1 MKRLLA
7 ALLTLS
13 MMVSIVPF
21 SAFADSPGATIV
33 PNASATAQKDTSTPV
48 LDEDTVQAI
57 ISDPLL
63 QGRYAPEQSQQ
74 TQPTVDTSDVTM
86 EATDGFGKLLLNS
99 INEQNDVSS
108 DGNRIIGVS
117 VSDNTAAVEYVTTT
131 NADIVVSIYTDDS
144 AEEMVASGTIYAPA
158 MIENMGSSTVTVDI
172 SGTIPEYYTVKC
184 YLLDTAEHAPL
195 CKEYTDSSHTK
206 VLVDIKNATVDDFE
220 SDRVINLDDNNSTN
234 FAVVNPG
241 VTLISSDDV
250 PSNQN
255 LLIENDT
262 DNLNYTID
270 NATDDI
276 KNLHTGSIL
285 TYEYEDGKLL
295 IVRVKD
301 ISVNGDTVT
310 IHGDDSLTLEDV
322 FTALKVETDAGS
334 DELTYEASADDSV
347 QYLGTTSADFSD
359 FDVSL
364 DEENSYELNGN
375 FKVAHEFKILD
386 KSVEPPPEFSSD
398 HLDGKAS
405 LSGTVKISASE
416 EFKFYVGGGKTSVG
430 INLEI
435 GAAGTLTA
443 DGSAETF
450 VELASFGFSPVA
462 GVYVGFVP
470 RVVYKSSI
478 SGTVSFAIT
487 CPFGISYTK
496 EDGLQNTSS
505 KPTCK
510 LNASIE
516 GSIYI
521 GLDFKPT
528 VKILESVLN
537 ISLTTEAGATGT
549 VKMNITG
556 TELLDKEDSHHL
568 CKKCFS
574 LSIKGSI
581 NLNAEL
587 SLLKLPDLTFTL
599 TGVKLETPEKKA
611 YWAPD
616 YHEFGWD
623 DCPHNAYRVS
633 ARVITNDDITGSKI
647 ESYQDRKWVQIGE
660 VKEKCDGYSET
671 ILYLTPGSYR
681 LRVVVGDATYES
693 ADFTVDEDPLIE
705 TLIKTYVPDPEP
717 GVPTPSDPNYT
728 IENGKLTIN
737 NEKVMIDYSDA
748 SGTPWYGS
756 RDKITSILTQYS
768 VKTIS
773 NYAFADCSKVTE
785 IYIGDEITR
794 IGDYAFSGCSSLTK
808 VTFVGTMA
816 QWKALS
822 IGIGNDILDH
832 IPIVCSDGTI
842 SESASPDYTLI
853 DGVLTIFSQNVVNDY
868 KSAEEAP
875 WYSLRSH
882 INKIIIKDS
891 ITHIGSFAFSG
902 AAVKEI
908 VFEGNIVSFKNSA
921 IEYCYYMQTVSYNGK
936 ISDWKKINFQQDCF
950 DGSYSGVVVYCT
962 DDTILDQGNC
972 GADGDNLR
980 WLLTESK
987 KLVIWGNGEMADYIA
1002 TSEPSPW
1009 WSKDYTTVSLEG
1021 DISNIGSSAFYHTPI
1036 NSIVLP
1042 DSIINIGKSAFEGAP
1057 NLSFVQFPKKLK
1069 VIENH
1074 AFDSCG
1080 SIKTVQLPDGITT
1093 IDDSAFGDCSSLS
1106 EIELPDSI
1114 IELGIAAFAGTAL
1127 INAHLP
1133 SQITNIPNSTF
1144 YNCTK
1149 LQSITFPQNLRAIG
1163 EFAFYGCSLVDNVI
1177 IPDNVDTLYQSAF
1190 SNCKNLKTIH
1200 LPSNLKNISESL
1212 FSNCSSLQ
1220 KIILPESINS
1230 IDSYAFKECTLLEE
1244 IEIPSK
1250 VQYIGIQAFS
1260 GCKNLKTLKIPGSIT
1275 VIGRN
1280 AFENCTGL
1288 INVDINYGLWALG
1301 DYAFTG
1307 CKQLITVVIPHSVKS
1322 IGAETFSGC
1331 HALNAI
1337 TYTGTRAQW
1346 YKIKIDTDNTFLFSA
1361 TIHCFDGDILP
1372 TSTTADTSTLS
1383 SKENSIIP
1391 STDTVASGSNYVAS
1405 FTGLTPGV
1413 NYAVIVS
1420 KSSVNP
1426 LNPENLIYINQFKAN
1441 DSGAYQQSFRVKS
1454 GITDAD
1460 MTYVVAAGSYTFD
1473 DTPVTPGGGDSG
1485 SGGGGGDGG
1494 GAAVILGLGAAAA
1507 ITAGI
1512 VLTMPVDVQGR
1523 VELAD
1528 HAAVPGA
1535 KVSLLKNG
1543 NVVTQT
1549 TADESGHFSL
1559 KAKRGDYELT
1569 VVYTD
1574 ANGQFVQK
1582 TTRIKAPAKDF
1593 VVTF

>member
-57 ISDPLL
+57 ISDSLL

-158 MIENMGSSTVTVDI
+158 MIENTGSSTVTVDI

-528 VKILESVLN
+528 VKILENVLN

-647 ESYQDRKWVQIGE
+647 ESCQDRKWVQIGE

-681 LRVVVGDATYES
+681 LRVVVGDTTYES

-785 IYIGDEITR
+785 IYIGDEITK

-816 QWKALS
+816 QWKALT
-822 IGIGNDILDH
+822 IGIGNDILKKTN
-832 IPIVCSDGTI
+832 IICSDGTI
-842 SESASPDYTLI
+842 EGDSSGETDQPGDIIVASGKCGDNVYWTL
-853 DGVLTIFSQNVVNDY
+853 DKNGEL
-868 KSAEEAP
+868 
-875 WYSLRSH
+875 
-882 INKIIIKDS
+882 
-891 ITHIGSFAFSG
+891 
-902 AAVKEI
+902 
-908 VFEGNIVSFKNSA
+908 IVS
-921 IEYCYYMQTVSYNGK
+921 
-936 ISDWKKINFQQDCF
+936 
-950 DGSYSGVVVYCT
+950 
-962 DDTILDQGNC
+962 
-972 GADGDNLR
+972 
-980 WLLTESK
+980 
-987 KLVIWGNGEMADYIA
+987 GNGAMEDYS
-1002 TSEPSPW
+1002 TYSQSPW
-1009 WSKDYTTVSLEG
+1009 TAKYVKNVIVKNGITSIGAHAFHEG
-1021 DISNIGSSAFYHTPI
+1021 DIPNLPRYDIESIVIPKSVTNIGDAAISNNHNLKYVVFD
-1036 NSIVLP
+1036 N
-1042 DSIINIGKSAFEGAP
+1042 DSQLQNIGEW
-1057 NLSFVQFPKKLK
+1057 
-1069 VIENH
+1069 
-1074 AFDSCG
+1074 
-1080 SIKTVQLPDGITT
+1080 
-1093 IDDSAFGDCSSLS
+1093 
-1106 EIELPDSI
+1106 
-1114 IELGIAAFAGTAL
+1114 
-1127 INAHLP
+1127 
-1133 SQITNIPNSTF
+1133 
-1144 YNCTK
+1144 
-1149 LQSITFPQNLRAIG
+1149 
-1163 EFAFYGCSLVDNVI
+1163 
-1177 IPDNVDTLYQSAF
+1177 
-1190 SNCKNLKTIH
+1190 
-1200 LPSNLKNISESL
+1200 
-1212 FSNCSSLQ
+1212 
-1220 KIILPESINS
+1220 
-1230 IDSYAFKECTLLEE
+1230 
-1244 IEIPSK
+1244 
-1250 VQYIGIQAFS
+1250 AFS
-1260 GCKNLKTLKIPGSIT
+1260 GCSNLKSLAIPHNVST
-1275 VIGRN
+1275 IGRN
-1280 AFENCTGL
+1280 AFSQCESLVDVDLPKNIDKLNTGL
-1288 INVDINYGLWALG
+1288 FEKCTNLKSI
-1301 DYAFTG
+1301 
-1307 CKQLITVVIPHSVKS
+1307 QIPEGVKS
-1322 IGAETFSGC
+1322 IWSDVFMLCNQLKEIHIPGSLKSIVRSAFWGC
-1331 HALNAI
+1331 NSL
-1337 TYTGTRAQW
+1337 TEVYFGGTQEDWRKLQ
-1346 YKIKIDTDNTFLFSA
+1346 IGSEGNDSLTSA
-1361 TIHCFDGDILP
+1361 TIHCSDGDILP
-1372 TSTTADTSTLS
+1372 TATSNLS
-1383 SKENSIIP
+1383 SEENSIIP
-1391 STDTVASGSNYVAS
+1391 STDTTISGNNYVAS

-1420 KSSVNP
+1420 ESSVNP
-1426 LNPENLIYINQFKAN
+1426 LDPAELIYINQFKAN
-1441 DSGAYQQSFRVKS
+1441 DSGAYQQSFRTKS

-1485 SGGGGGDGG
+1485 SGGSSSGGSSGGGGGGG
-1494 GAAVILGLGAAAA
+1494 GAAVILGVGVAVA
-1507 ITAGI
+1507 ITAGVI
-1512 VLTMPVDVQGR
+1512 LTMPVDVQGC

-1535 KVSLLKNG
+1535 KVSLLQNG
-1543 NVVTQT
+1543 NVVAQT
-1549 TADESGHFSL
+1549 TADASGHFSL

-1582 TTRIKAPAKDF
+1582 TSRIKAPTKDF

>member
-21 SAFADSPGATIV
+21 SAFADSPGATIA
-33 PNASATAQKDTSTPV
+33 PNASATAQEDTSTPV

-63 QGRYAPEQSQQ
+63 QGQYAPEQSQQ
-74 TQPTVDTSDVTM
+74 AQPTVDTSDVTM

-99 INEQNDVSS
+99 INKQNDVSS

-131 NADIVVSIYTDDS
+131 DADIVVSIYTDDS

-158 MIENMGSSTVTVDI
+158 MIENTGSSTVTVDI

-206 VLVDIKNATVDDFE
+206 VLVDIKNATVNDFE

-276 KNLHTGSIL
+276 KDLHTGSIL

-301 ISVNGDTVT
+301 IFVNGDTVT

-334 DELTYEASADDSV
+334 DELTYEASADNSV

-398 HLDGKAS
+398 HLEGKAS

-705 TLIKTYVPDPEP
+705 TLIKTYVPDPDP

-808 VTFVGTMA
+808 VTFVGTMS

-921 IEYCYYMQTVSYNGK
+921 IEYCYYLQTVSYNGK

-950 DGSYSGVVVYCT
+950 DGSYNGRWSLIVVYCT
-962 DDTILDQGNC
+962 DDTILGQGNC

-987 KLVIWGNGEMADYIA
+987 KLVIWGNGKMANYISSS
-1002 TSEPSPW
+1002 TPSPW
-1009 WSKDYTTVSLEG
+1009 WSKDYTTVSFEG
-1021 DISNIGSSAFYHTPI
+1021 DIVSIGDSAFYYTPL
-1036 NSIVLP
+1036 NNIVLP
-1042 DSIINIGKSAFEGAP
+1042 DGIIDIGKGAFENA
-1057 NLSFVQFPKKLK
+1057 K
-1069 VIENH
+1069 E
-1074 AFDSCG
+1074 
-1080 SIKTVQLPDGITT
+1080 
-1093 IDDSAFGDCSSLS
+1093 LS
-1106 EIELPDSI
+1106 EI
-1114 IELGIAAFAGTAL
+1114 
-1127 INAHLP
+1127 
-1133 SQITNIPNSTF
+1133 QIPNSVNSMGAYVF
-1144 YNCTK
+1144 DGCD
-1149 LQSITFPQNLRAIG
+1149 SLREIIYDG
-1163 EFAFYGCSLVDNVI
+1163 TISQWNEIDIEFLNHI
-1177 IPDNVDTLYQSAF
+1177 IYQ
-1190 SNCKNLKTIH
+1190 C
-1200 LPSNLKNISESL
+1200 
-1212 FSNCSSLQ
+1212 
-1220 KIILPESINS
+1220 
-1230 IDSYAFKECTLLEE
+1230 
-1244 IEIPSK
+1244 
-1250 VQYIGIQAFS
+1250 
-1260 GCKNLKTLKIPGSIT
+1260 
-1275 VIGRN
+1275 
-1280 AFENCTGL
+1280 
-1288 INVDINYGLWALG
+1288 
-1301 DYAFTG
+1301 
-1307 CKQLITVVIPHSVKS
+1307 
-1322 IGAETFSGC
+1322 
-1331 HALNAI
+1331 
-1337 TYTGTRAQW
+1337 
-1346 YKIKIDTDNTFLFSA
+1346 
-1361 TIHCFDGDILP
+1361 TIHCSDGDILP
-1372 TSTTADTSTLS
+1372 TATSNLS
-1383 SKENSIIP
+1383 SEENSIIP
-1391 STDTVASGSNYVAS
+1391 STDTTISGNNYVAS

-1420 KSSVNP
+1420 ESSVNP
-1426 LNPENLIYINQFKAN
+1426 LDPAELIYINQFKAN
-1441 DSGAYQQSFRVKS
+1441 DSGAYQQSFRTKS

-1485 SGGGGGDGG
+1485 SGGSSGGGGGGG
-1494 GAAVILGLGAAAA
+1494 GAAVILGVGVAVA
-1507 ITAGI
+1507 ITAGVI
-1512 VLTMPVDVQGR
+1512 LTMPVDVQGR
-1523 VELAD
+1523 VELAN

-1574 ANGQFVQK
+1574 ANGQLVQK

-1593 VVTF
+1593 VVIF

>member
-21 SAFADSPGATIV
+21 SAFADSPGATIA
-33 PNASATAQKDTSTPV
+33 PNASATAQEDTSTPV

-63 QGRYAPEQSQQ
+63 QGQYAPEQSQQ
-74 TQPTVDTSDVTM
+74 AQPTVDTSDVTM

-99 INEQNDVSS
+99 INKQNDVSS

-131 NADIVVSIYTDDS
+131 DADIVVSIYTDDS

-158 MIENMGSSTVTVDI
+158 MIENTGSSTVTVDI

-206 VLVDIKNATVDDFE
+206 VLVDIKNATVNDFE

-276 KNLHTGSIL
+276 KDLHTGSIL

-301 ISVNGDTVT
+301 IFVNGDTVT

-334 DELTYEASADDSV
+334 DELTYEASADNSV

-398 HLDGKAS
+398 HLEGKAS

-705 TLIKTYVPDPEP
+705 TLIKTYVPDPDP

-808 VTFVGTMA
+808 VTFVGTMS

-921 IEYCYYMQTVSYNGK
+921 IEYCYYLQTVSYNGK

-950 DGSYSGVVVYCT
+950 DGSYNGRWSLIVVYCT
-962 DDTILDQGNC
+962 DDTILGQGNC

-987 KLVIWGNGEMADYIA
+987 KLVIWGNGKMANYISSS
-1002 TSEPSPW
+1002 TPSPW
-1009 WSKDYTTVSLEG
+1009 WSKDYTTVSFEG
-1021 DISNIGSSAFYHTPI
+1021 DIVSIGDSAFYYTPL
-1036 NSIVLP
+1036 NNIVLP
-1042 DSIINIGKSAFEGAP
+1042 DGIIDIGKGAFENA
-1057 NLSFVQFPKKLK
+1057 K
-1069 VIENH
+1069 E
-1074 AFDSCG
+1074 
-1080 SIKTVQLPDGITT
+1080 
-1093 IDDSAFGDCSSLS
+1093 LS
-1106 EIELPDSI
+1106 EI
-1114 IELGIAAFAGTAL
+1114 
-1127 INAHLP
+1127 
-1133 SQITNIPNSTF
+1133 QIPNSVNSMGAYVF
-1144 YNCTK
+1144 DGCD
-1149 LQSITFPQNLRAIG
+1149 SLREIIYDG
-1163 EFAFYGCSLVDNVI
+1163 TISQWNEIDIEFLNHI
-1177 IPDNVDTLYQSAF
+1177 IYQ
-1190 SNCKNLKTIH
+1190 C
-1200 LPSNLKNISESL
+1200 
-1212 FSNCSSLQ
+1212 
-1220 KIILPESINS
+1220 
-1230 IDSYAFKECTLLEE
+1230 
-1244 IEIPSK
+1244 
-1250 VQYIGIQAFS
+1250 
-1260 GCKNLKTLKIPGSIT
+1260 
-1275 VIGRN
+1275 
-1280 AFENCTGL
+1280 
-1288 INVDINYGLWALG
+1288 
-1301 DYAFTG
+1301 
-1307 CKQLITVVIPHSVKS
+1307 
-1322 IGAETFSGC
+1322 
-1331 HALNAI
+1331 
-1337 TYTGTRAQW
+1337 
-1346 YKIKIDTDNTFLFSA
+1346 
-1361 TIHCFDGDILP
+1361 TIHCSDGDILP
-1372 TSTTADTSTLS
+1372 TATSNLS
-1383 SKENSIIP
+1383 SEENSIIP
-1391 STDTVASGSNYVAS
+1391 STDTTISGNNYVAS

-1420 KSSVNP
+1420 ESSVNP
-1426 LNPENLIYINQFKAN
+1426 LDPAELIYINQFKAN
-1441 DSGAYQQSFRVKS
+1441 DSGAYQQSFRTKS

-1485 SGGGGGDGG
+1485 SGGSSGGGGGGG
-1494 GAAVILGLGAAAA
+1494 GAAVILGVGVAVA
-1507 ITAGI
+1507 ITAGVI
-1512 VLTMPVDVQGR
+1512 LTMPVDVQGR
-1523 VELAD
+1523 VELAN

-1574 ANGQFVQK
+1574 ANGQLVQK

>member
-21 SAFADSPGATIV
+21 SAFADSPGATIA
-33 PNASATAQKDTSTPV
+33 PNASATAQEDTSTPV

-63 QGRYAPEQSQQ
+63 QGQYAPEQSQQ
-74 TQPTVDTSDVTM
+74 AQPTVDTSDVTM

-99 INEQNDVSS
+99 INKQNDVSS

-131 NADIVVSIYTDDS
+131 DADIVVSIYTDDS

-158 MIENMGSSTVTVDI
+158 MIENTGSSTVTVDI

-206 VLVDIKNATVDDFE
+206 VLVDIKNATVNDFE

-276 KNLHTGSIL
+276 KDLHTGSIL

-301 ISVNGDTVT
+301 IFVNGDTVT

-334 DELTYEASADDSV
+334 DELTYEASADNSV

-398 HLDGKAS
+398 HLEGKAS

-647 ESYQDRKWVQIGE
+647 ESYQDRKWIQIGE

-705 TLIKTYVPDPEP
+705 TLIKTYVPDPDP

-808 VTFVGTMA
+808 VTFVGTMS

-921 IEYCYYMQTVSYNGK
+921 IEYCYYLQTVSYNGK

-950 DGSYSGVVVYCT
+950 DGSYNGRWSLIVVYCT
-962 DDTILDQGNC
+962 DDTILGQGNC

-987 KLVIWGNGEMADYIA
+987 KLVIWGNGKMANYISSS
-1002 TSEPSPW
+1002 TPSPW
-1009 WSKDYTTVSLEG
+1009 WSKDYTTVSFEG
-1021 DISNIGSSAFYHTPI
+1021 DIVSIGDSAFYYTPL
-1036 NSIVLP
+1036 NNIVLP
-1042 DSIINIGKSAFEGAP
+1042 DGIIDIGKGAFENA
-1057 NLSFVQFPKKLK
+1057 K
-1069 VIENH
+1069 E
-1074 AFDSCG
+1074 
-1080 SIKTVQLPDGITT
+1080 
-1093 IDDSAFGDCSSLS
+1093 LS
-1106 EIELPDSI
+1106 EI
-1114 IELGIAAFAGTAL
+1114 
-1127 INAHLP
+1127 
-1133 SQITNIPNSTF
+1133 QIPNSVNSMGAYVF
-1144 YNCTK
+1144 DGCD
-1149 LQSITFPQNLRAIG
+1149 SLREIIYDG
-1163 EFAFYGCSLVDNVI
+1163 TISQWNEIDIEFLNHI
-1177 IPDNVDTLYQSAF
+1177 IYQ
-1190 SNCKNLKTIH
+1190 C
-1200 LPSNLKNISESL
+1200 
-1212 FSNCSSLQ
+1212 
-1220 KIILPESINS
+1220 
-1230 IDSYAFKECTLLEE
+1230 
-1244 IEIPSK
+1244 
-1250 VQYIGIQAFS
+1250 
-1260 GCKNLKTLKIPGSIT
+1260 
-1275 VIGRN
+1275 
-1280 AFENCTGL
+1280 
-1288 INVDINYGLWALG
+1288 
-1301 DYAFTG
+1301 
-1307 CKQLITVVIPHSVKS
+1307 
-1322 IGAETFSGC
+1322 
-1331 HALNAI
+1331 
-1337 TYTGTRAQW
+1337 
-1346 YKIKIDTDNTFLFSA
+1346 
-1361 TIHCFDGDILP
+1361 TIHCSDGDILP
-1372 TSTTADTSTLS
+1372 TATSNLS
-1383 SKENSIIP
+1383 SEENSIIP
-1391 STDTVASGSNYVAS
+1391 STDTTISGNNYVAS

-1420 KSSVNP
+1420 ESSVNP
-1426 LNPENLIYINQFKAN
+1426 LDPAELININQFKAN
-1441 DSGAYQQSFRVKS
+1441 DSGAYQQSFRTKS

-1485 SGGGGGDGG
+1485 SGGSSSGGSSGGGGGGG
-1494 GAAVILGLGAAAA
+1494 GAAVILGVGVAVA
-1507 ITAGI
+1507 ITAGVI
-1512 VLTMPVDVQGR
+1512 LTMPVEVQGR
-1523 VELAD
+1523 VELAN

-1574 ANGQFVQK
+1574 ANGQLVQK

>member
-21 SAFADSPGATIV
+21 SAFADSPGATIA
-33 PNASATAQKDTSTPV
+33 PNASATAQEDTSTPV

-63 QGRYAPEQSQQ
+63 QGQYAPEQSQQ
-74 TQPTVDTSDVTM
+74 AQPTVDTSDVTM

-99 INEQNDVSS
+99 INKQNDVSS

-131 NADIVVSIYTDDS
+131 DADIVVSIYTDDS

-158 MIENMGSSTVTVDI
+158 MIENTGSSTVTVDI

-206 VLVDIKNATVDDFE
+206 VLVDIKNATVNDFE

-276 KNLHTGSIL
+276 KDLHTGSIL

-301 ISVNGDTVT
+301 IFVNGDTVT

-334 DELTYEASADDSV
+334 DELTYEASADNSV

-398 HLDGKAS
+398 HLEGKAS

-705 TLIKTYVPDPEP
+705 TLIKTYVPDPDP

-728 IENGKLTIN
+728 IESGKLTIN

-808 VTFVGTMA
+808 VTFVGTMS

-921 IEYCYYMQTVSYNGK
+921 IEYCYYLQTVSYNGK

-950 DGSYSGVVVYCT
+950 DGSYNGRWSLIVVYCT
-962 DDTILDQGNC
+962 DDTILGQGNC

-987 KLVIWGNGEMADYIA
+987 KLVIWGNGKMANYISSS
-1002 TSEPSPW
+1002 TPSPW
-1009 WSKDYTTVSLEG
+1009 WSKDYTTVSFEG
-1021 DISNIGSSAFYHTPI
+1021 DIVSIGDSAFYYTPL
-1036 NSIVLP
+1036 NNIVLP
-1042 DSIINIGKSAFEGAP
+1042 DGIIDIGKGAFENA
-1057 NLSFVQFPKKLK
+1057 K
-1069 VIENH
+1069 E
-1074 AFDSCG
+1074 
-1080 SIKTVQLPDGITT
+1080 
-1093 IDDSAFGDCSSLS
+1093 LS
-1106 EIELPDSI
+1106 EI
-1114 IELGIAAFAGTAL
+1114 
-1127 INAHLP
+1127 
-1133 SQITNIPNSTF
+1133 QIPNSVNSMGAYVF
-1144 YNCTK
+1144 DGCD
-1149 LQSITFPQNLRAIG
+1149 SLREIIYDG
-1163 EFAFYGCSLVDNVI
+1163 TISQWNEIDIEFLNHI
-1177 IPDNVDTLYQSAF
+1177 IYQ
-1190 SNCKNLKTIH
+1190 C
-1200 LPSNLKNISESL
+1200 
-1212 FSNCSSLQ
+1212 
-1220 KIILPESINS
+1220 
-1230 IDSYAFKECTLLEE
+1230 
-1244 IEIPSK
+1244 
-1250 VQYIGIQAFS
+1250 
-1260 GCKNLKTLKIPGSIT
+1260 
-1275 VIGRN
+1275 
-1280 AFENCTGL
+1280 
-1288 INVDINYGLWALG
+1288 
-1301 DYAFTG
+1301 
-1307 CKQLITVVIPHSVKS
+1307 
-1322 IGAETFSGC
+1322 
-1331 HALNAI
+1331 
-1337 TYTGTRAQW
+1337 
-1346 YKIKIDTDNTFLFSA
+1346 
-1361 TIHCFDGDILP
+1361 TIHCSDGDILP
-1372 TSTTADTSTLS
+1372 TATSNLS
-1383 SKENSIIP
+1383 SEENSIIP
-1391 STDTVASGSNYVAS
+1391 STDTTISGNNYVAS

-1420 KSSVNP
+1420 ESSVNP
-1426 LNPENLIYINQFKAN
+1426 LDPAELIYINQFKAN
-1441 DSGAYQQSFRVKS
+1441 DSGAYQQSFRTKS

-1485 SGGGGGDGG
+1485 SGGSSGGGGGGG
-1494 GAAVILGLGAAAA
+1494 GAAVILGVGVAVA
-1507 ITAGI
+1507 ITAGVI
-1512 VLTMPVDVQGR
+1512 LTMPVDVQGR
-1523 VELAD
+1523 VELAN

-1574 ANGQFVQK
+1574 ANGQLVQK

>member
-21 SAFADSPGATIV
+21 SAFADSPGATIA
-33 PNASATAQKDTSTPV
+33 PNASATAQEDTSTPV

-63 QGRYAPEQSQQ
+63 QGQYAPEQSQQ
-74 TQPTVDTSDVTM
+74 AQPTVDTSDVTM

-99 INEQNDVSS
+99 INKQNDVSS

-131 NADIVVSIYTDDS
+131 DADIVVSIYTDDS

-158 MIENMGSSTVTVDI
+158 MIENTGSSTVTVDI

-206 VLVDIKNATVDDFE
+206 VLVDIKNATVNDFE

-276 KNLHTGSIL
+276 KDLHTGSIL

-301 ISVNGDTVT
+301 IFVNGDTVT

-334 DELTYEASADDSV
+334 DELTYEASADNSV

-398 HLDGKAS
+398 HLEGKAS

-647 ESYQDRKWVQIGE
+647 ESYQDRKWIQIGE

-705 TLIKTYVPDPEP
+705 TLIKTYVPDPDP

-808 VTFVGTMA
+808 VTFVGTMS

-921 IEYCYYMQTVSYNGK
+921 IEYCYYLQTVSYNGK

-950 DGSYSGVVVYCT
+950 DGSYNGRWSLIVVYCT
-962 DDTILDQGNC
+962 DDTILGQGNC

-987 KLVIWGNGEMADYIA
+987 KLVIWGNGKMANYISSS
-1002 TSEPSPW
+1002 TPSPW
-1009 WSKDYTTVSLEG
+1009 WSKDYTTVSFEG
-1021 DISNIGSSAFYHTPI
+1021 DIVSIGDSAFYYTPL
-1036 NSIVLP
+1036 NNIVLP
-1042 DSIINIGKSAFEGAP
+1042 DGIIDIGKGAFENA
-1057 NLSFVQFPKKLK
+1057 K
-1069 VIENH
+1069 E
-1074 AFDSCG
+1074 
-1080 SIKTVQLPDGITT
+1080 
-1093 IDDSAFGDCSSLS
+1093 LS
-1106 EIELPDSI
+1106 EI
-1114 IELGIAAFAGTAL
+1114 
-1127 INAHLP
+1127 
-1133 SQITNIPNSTF
+1133 QIPNSVNSMGAYVF
-1144 YNCTK
+1144 DGCD
-1149 LQSITFPQNLRAIG
+1149 SLREIIYDG
-1163 EFAFYGCSLVDNVI
+1163 TISQWNEIDIEFLNHI
-1177 IPDNVDTLYQSAF
+1177 IYQ
-1190 SNCKNLKTIH
+1190 C
-1200 LPSNLKNISESL
+1200 
-1212 FSNCSSLQ
+1212 
-1220 KIILPESINS
+1220 
-1230 IDSYAFKECTLLEE
+1230 
-1244 IEIPSK
+1244 
-1250 VQYIGIQAFS
+1250 
-1260 GCKNLKTLKIPGSIT
+1260 
-1275 VIGRN
+1275 
-1280 AFENCTGL
+1280 
-1288 INVDINYGLWALG
+1288 
-1301 DYAFTG
+1301 
-1307 CKQLITVVIPHSVKS
+1307 
-1322 IGAETFSGC
+1322 
-1331 HALNAI
+1331 
-1337 TYTGTRAQW
+1337 
-1346 YKIKIDTDNTFLFSA
+1346 
-1361 TIHCFDGDILP
+1361 TIHCSDGDILP
-1372 TSTTADTSTLS
+1372 TATSNLS
-1383 SKENSIIP
+1383 SEENSIIP
-1391 STDTVASGSNYVAS
+1391 STDTTISGNNYVAS

-1420 KSSVNP
+1420 ESSVNP
-1426 LNPENLIYINQFKAN
+1426 LDPAELININQFKAN
-1441 DSGAYQQSFRVKS
+1441 DSGAYQQSFRTKS

-1485 SGGGGGDGG
+1485 SGGSSSGGSSGGGGGGG
-1494 GAAVILGLGAAAA
+1494 GAAVILGVGVAVA
-1507 ITAGI
+1507 ITAGVI
-1512 VLTMPVDVQGR
+1512 LTMPVDVQGR
-1523 VELAD
+1523 VELAN

-1574 ANGQFVQK
+1574 ANGQLVQK

>member
-21 SAFADSPGATIV
+21 SAFADSPGATIA
-33 PNASATAQKDTSTPV
+33 PNASATAQEDTSTPV

-63 QGRYAPEQSQQ
+63 QGQYAPEQSQQ
-74 TQPTVDTSDVTM
+74 AQPTVDTSDVTM

-99 INEQNDVSS
+99 INKQNDVSS

-131 NADIVVSIYTDDS
+131 DADIVVSIYTDDS

-158 MIENMGSSTVTVDI
+158 MIENTGSSTVTVDI

-206 VLVDIKNATVDDFE
+206 VLVDIKNATVNDFE

-276 KNLHTGSIL
+276 KDLHTGSIL

-301 ISVNGDTVT
+301 IFVNGDTVT

-334 DELTYEASADDSV
+334 DELTYEASADNSV

-398 HLDGKAS
+398 HLEGKAS

-705 TLIKTYVPDPEP
+705 TLIKTYVPDPDP

-808 VTFVGTMA
+808 VTFVGTMS

-875 WYSLRSH
+875 WYSFRSH

-921 IEYCYYMQTVSYNGK
+921 IEYCYYLQTVSYNGK

-950 DGSYSGVVVYCT
+950 DGSYNGRWSLIVVYCT
-962 DDTILDQGNC
+962 DDTILGQGNC

-987 KLVIWGNGEMADYIA
+987 KLVIWGNGKMANYISSS
-1002 TSEPSPW
+1002 TPSPW
-1009 WSKDYTTVSLEG
+1009 WSKDYTTVSFEG
-1021 DISNIGSSAFYHTPI
+1021 DIVSIGDSAFYYTPL
-1036 NSIVLP
+1036 NNIVLP
-1042 DSIINIGKSAFEGAP
+1042 DGIIDIGKGAFENA
-1057 NLSFVQFPKKLK
+1057 K
-1069 VIENH
+1069 E
-1074 AFDSCG
+1074 
-1080 SIKTVQLPDGITT
+1080 
-1093 IDDSAFGDCSSLS
+1093 LS
-1106 EIELPDSI
+1106 EI
-1114 IELGIAAFAGTAL
+1114 
-1127 INAHLP
+1127 
-1133 SQITNIPNSTF
+1133 QIPNSVNSMGAYVF
-1144 YNCTK
+1144 DGCD
-1149 LQSITFPQNLRAIG
+1149 SLREIIYDG
-1163 EFAFYGCSLVDNVI
+1163 TISQWNEIDIEFLNHI
-1177 IPDNVDTLYQSAF
+1177 IYQ
-1190 SNCKNLKTIH
+1190 C
-1200 LPSNLKNISESL
+1200 
-1212 FSNCSSLQ
+1212 
-1220 KIILPESINS
+1220 
-1230 IDSYAFKECTLLEE
+1230 
-1244 IEIPSK
+1244 
-1250 VQYIGIQAFS
+1250 
-1260 GCKNLKTLKIPGSIT
+1260 
-1275 VIGRN
+1275 
-1280 AFENCTGL
+1280 
-1288 INVDINYGLWALG
+1288 
-1301 DYAFTG
+1301 
-1307 CKQLITVVIPHSVKS
+1307 
-1322 IGAETFSGC
+1322 
-1331 HALNAI
+1331 
-1337 TYTGTRAQW
+1337 
-1346 YKIKIDTDNTFLFSA
+1346 
-1361 TIHCFDGDILP
+1361 TIHCSDGDILP
-1372 TSTTADTSTLS
+1372 TATSNLS
-1383 SKENSIIP
+1383 SEENSIIS
-1391 STDTVASGSNYVAS
+1391 STDTTISGNNYVAS

-1420 KSSVNP
+1420 ESSVNP
-1426 LNPENLIYINQFKAN
+1426 LDPAELIYINQFKAN
-1441 DSGAYQQSFRVKS
+1441 DSGAYQQSFRTKS

-1485 SGGGGGDGG
+1485 SGGSSGGGGGGG
-1494 GAAVILGLGAAAA
+1494 GAAVILGVGVAVA
-1507 ITAGI
+1507 ITAGVI
-1512 VLTMPVDVQGR
+1512 LTMPVDVQGR
-1523 VELAD
+1523 VELAN

-1574 ANGQFVQK
+1574 ANGQLVQK

>member
-21 SAFADSPGATIV
+21 SAFADSPGATIA
-33 PNASATAQKDTSTPV
+33 PNASATAQEDTSTPV

-63 QGRYAPEQSQQ
+63 QGQYAPEQSQQ
-74 TQPTVDTSDVTM
+74 AQPTVDTSDVTM

-99 INEQNDVSS
+99 INKQNDVSS

-131 NADIVVSIYTDDS
+131 DADIVVSIYTDDS

-158 MIENMGSSTVTVDI
+158 MIENTGSSTVTVDI

-206 VLVDIKNATVDDFE
+206 VLVDIKNATVNDFE

-276 KNLHTGSIL
+276 KDLHTGSIL

-301 ISVNGDTVT
+301 IFVNGDTVT

-334 DELTYEASADDSV
+334 DELTYEASADNSV

-398 HLDGKAS
+398 HLEGKAS

-705 TLIKTYVPDPEP
+705 TLIKTYVPDPDP

-808 VTFVGTMA
+808 VTFVGTMS

-921 IEYCYYMQTVSYNGK
+921 IEYCYYLQTVSYNGK

-950 DGSYSGVVVYCT
+950 DGSYNGRWSLIVVYCT
-962 DDTILDQGNC
+962 DDTILGQGNC

-987 KLVIWGNGEMADYIA
+987 KLVIWGNGKMANYISSS
-1002 TSEPSPW
+1002 TPSPW
-1009 WSKDYTTVSLEG
+1009 WSKDYTTVSFEG
-1021 DISNIGSSAFYHTPI
+1021 DIVSIGDSAFYYTPL
-1036 NSIVLP
+1036 NNIVLP
-1042 DSIINIGKSAFEGAP
+1042 DGIIDIGKGAFENA
-1057 NLSFVQFPKKLK
+1057 K
-1069 VIENH
+1069 E
-1074 AFDSCG
+1074 
-1080 SIKTVQLPDGITT
+1080 
-1093 IDDSAFGDCSSLS
+1093 LS
-1106 EIELPDSI
+1106 EI
-1114 IELGIAAFAGTAL
+1114 
-1127 INAHLP
+1127 
-1133 SQITNIPNSTF
+1133 QIPNSVNSMGAYVF
-1144 YNCTK
+1144 DGCD
-1149 LQSITFPQNLRAIG
+1149 SLREIIYDG
-1163 EFAFYGCSLVDNVI
+1163 TISQWNEIDIEFLNHI
-1177 IPDNVDTLYQSAF
+1177 IYQ
-1190 SNCKNLKTIH
+1190 C
-1200 LPSNLKNISESL
+1200 
-1212 FSNCSSLQ
+1212 
-1220 KIILPESINS
+1220 
-1230 IDSYAFKECTLLEE
+1230 
-1244 IEIPSK
+1244 
-1250 VQYIGIQAFS
+1250 
-1260 GCKNLKTLKIPGSIT
+1260 
-1275 VIGRN
+1275 
-1280 AFENCTGL
+1280 
-1288 INVDINYGLWALG
+1288 
-1301 DYAFTG
+1301 
-1307 CKQLITVVIPHSVKS
+1307 
-1322 IGAETFSGC
+1322 
-1331 HALNAI
+1331 
-1337 TYTGTRAQW
+1337 
-1346 YKIKIDTDNTFLFSA
+1346 
-1361 TIHCFDGDILP
+1361 TIHCSDGDILP
-1372 TSTTADTSTLS
+1372 TATSNLS
-1383 SKENSIIP
+1383 SEENSIIP
-1391 STDTVASGSNYVAS
+1391 STDTTISGNNYVAS

-1420 KSSVNP
+1420 ESSVNP
-1426 LNPENLIYINQFKAN
+1426 LDPAELIYINQFKAN
-1441 DSGAYQQSFRVKS
+1441 DSGAYQQSFRTKS

-1485 SGGGGGDGG
+1485 SGGSSGGGGGGG
-1494 GAAVILGLGAAAA
+1494 GAAVILGVGVAVA
-1507 ITAGI
+1507 IHSRRY
-1512 VLTMPVDVQGR
+1512 P
-1523 VELAD
+1523 D
-1528 HAAVPGA
+1528 HAC
-1535 KVSLLKNG
+1535 
-1543 NVVTQT
+1543 
-1549 TADESGHFSL
+1549 
-1559 KAKRGDYELT
+1559 
-1569 VVYTD
+1569 
-1574 ANGQFVQK
+1574 
-1582 TTRIKAPAKDF
+1582 
-1593 VVTF
+1593 

>member
-21 SAFADSPGATIV
+21 SAFADSPGATIA
-33 PNASATAQKDTSTPV
+33 PNASATAQEDTSTPV

-63 QGRYAPEQSQQ
+63 QGQYAPEQSQQ
-74 TQPTVDTSDVTM
+74 AQPTVDTSDVTM

-99 INEQNDVSS
+99 INKQNDVSS

-131 NADIVVSIYTDDS
+131 DADIVVSIYTDDS

-158 MIENMGSSTVTVDI
+158 MIENTGSSTVTVDI

-206 VLVDIKNATVDDFE
+206 VLVDIKNATVNDFE

-276 KNLHTGSIL
+276 KDLHTGSIL

-301 ISVNGDTVT
+301 IFVNGDTVT

-334 DELTYEASADDSV
+334 DELTYEASADNSV

-398 HLDGKAS
+398 HLEGKAS

-647 ESYQDRKWVQIGE
+647 ESYQDRKWIQIGE
-660 VKEKCDGYSET
+660 VKEKCDSYSET

-681 LRVVVGDATYES
+681 LRVVVGDATYDS

-705 TLIKTYVPDPEP
+705 TLIKTYVPDPDP

-808 VTFVGTMA
+808 VTFVGTMS

-921 IEYCYYMQTVSYNGK
+921 IEYCYYLQTVSYNGK

-950 DGSYSGVVVYCT
+950 DGSYNGRWSLIVVYCT
-962 DDTILDQGNC
+962 DDTILGQGNC

-987 KLVIWGNGEMADYIA
+987 KLVIWGNGKMANYISSS
-1002 TSEPSPW
+1002 TPSPW
-1009 WSKDYTTVSLEG
+1009 WSKDYTTVSFEG
-1021 DISNIGSSAFYHTPI
+1021 DIVSIGDSAFYYTPL
-1036 NSIVLP
+1036 NNIVLP
-1042 DSIINIGKSAFEGAP
+1042 DGIIDIGKGAFENA
-1057 NLSFVQFPKKLK
+1057 K
-1069 VIENH
+1069 E
-1074 AFDSCG
+1074 
-1080 SIKTVQLPDGITT
+1080 
-1093 IDDSAFGDCSSLS
+1093 LS
-1106 EIELPDSI
+1106 EI
-1114 IELGIAAFAGTAL
+1114 
-1127 INAHLP
+1127 
-1133 SQITNIPNSTF
+1133 QIPNSVNSMGAYVF
-1144 YNCTK
+1144 DGCD
-1149 LQSITFPQNLRAIG
+1149 SLREIIYDG
-1163 EFAFYGCSLVDNVI
+1163 TISQWNEIDIEFLNHI
-1177 IPDNVDTLYQSAF
+1177 IYQ
-1190 SNCKNLKTIH
+1190 C
-1200 LPSNLKNISESL
+1200 
-1212 FSNCSSLQ
+1212 
-1220 KIILPESINS
+1220 
-1230 IDSYAFKECTLLEE
+1230 
-1244 IEIPSK
+1244 
-1250 VQYIGIQAFS
+1250 
-1260 GCKNLKTLKIPGSIT
+1260 
-1275 VIGRN
+1275 
-1280 AFENCTGL
+1280 
-1288 INVDINYGLWALG
+1288 
-1301 DYAFTG
+1301 
-1307 CKQLITVVIPHSVKS
+1307 
-1322 IGAETFSGC
+1322 
-1331 HALNAI
+1331 
-1337 TYTGTRAQW
+1337 
-1346 YKIKIDTDNTFLFSA
+1346 
-1361 TIHCFDGDILP
+1361 TIHCSDGDILP
-1372 TSTTADTSTLS
+1372 TATSNLS
-1383 SKENSIIP
+1383 SEENSIIP
-1391 STDTVASGSNYVAS
+1391 STDTTISGNNYVAS

-1420 KSSVNP
+1420 ESSVNP
-1426 LNPENLIYINQFKAN
+1426 LDPAELININQFKAN
-1441 DSGAYQQSFRVKS
+1441 DSGAYQQSFRTKS

-1485 SGGGGGDGG
+1485 SGGSSSGGSSGGGGGGG
-1494 GAAVILGLGAAAA
+1494 GAAVILGVGVAVA
-1507 ITAGI
+1507 ITAGVI
-1512 VLTMPVDVQGR
+1512 LTMPVDVQGR
-1523 VELAD
+1523 VELAN

-1574 ANGQFVQK
+1574 ANGQLVQK

>member
-57 ISDPLL
+57 ISDSLL

-158 MIENMGSSTVTVDI
+158 MIENTGSSTVTVDI

-270 NATDDI
+270 SATDDI

-528 VKILESVLN
+528 VKILENVLN

-647 ESYQDRKWVQIGE
+647 ESCQDRKWVQIGE

-681 LRVVVGDATYES
+681 LRVVVGDTTYES

-756 RDKITSILTQYS
+756 RDKINSILTQYS

-785 IYIGDEITR
+785 IYIGDEIIK

-816 QWKALS
+816 QWKALT
-822 IGIGNDILDH
+822 IGIGNDILKKTN
-832 IPIVCSDGTI
+832 IICSDGTI
-842 SESASPDYTLI
+842 EGDSSGETDQPGDIIVASGKCGDNVYWTL
-853 DGVLTIFSQNVVNDY
+853 DKNGEL
-868 KSAEEAP
+868 
-875 WYSLRSH
+875 
-882 INKIIIKDS
+882 
-891 ITHIGSFAFSG
+891 
-902 AAVKEI
+902 
-908 VFEGNIVSFKNSA
+908 IVS
-921 IEYCYYMQTVSYNGK
+921 
-936 ISDWKKINFQQDCF
+936 
-950 DGSYSGVVVYCT
+950 
-962 DDTILDQGNC
+962 
-972 GADGDNLR
+972 
-980 WLLTESK
+980 
-987 KLVIWGNGEMADYIA
+987 GNGAMEDYS
-1002 TSEPSPW
+1002 TYSQSPW
-1009 WSKDYTTVSLEG
+1009 TAKYVKNVIVKNGITSIGAHAFHEG
-1021 DISNIGSSAFYHTPI
+1021 DIPNLPRYDIESIVIPKSVTNIGDAAISNNHNLKYVVFD
-1036 NSIVLP
+1036 N
-1042 DSIINIGKSAFEGAP
+1042 DSQLQNIGEW
-1057 NLSFVQFPKKLK
+1057 
-1069 VIENH
+1069 
-1074 AFDSCG
+1074 
-1080 SIKTVQLPDGITT
+1080 
-1093 IDDSAFGDCSSLS
+1093 
-1106 EIELPDSI
+1106 
-1114 IELGIAAFAGTAL
+1114 
-1127 INAHLP
+1127 
-1133 SQITNIPNSTF
+1133 
-1144 YNCTK
+1144 
-1149 LQSITFPQNLRAIG
+1149 
-1163 EFAFYGCSLVDNVI
+1163 
-1177 IPDNVDTLYQSAF
+1177 
-1190 SNCKNLKTIH
+1190 
-1200 LPSNLKNISESL
+1200 
-1212 FSNCSSLQ
+1212 
-1220 KIILPESINS
+1220 
-1230 IDSYAFKECTLLEE
+1230 
-1244 IEIPSK
+1244 
-1250 VQYIGIQAFS
+1250 AFS
-1260 GCKNLKTLKIPGSIT
+1260 GCSNLKSLAIPHNVST
-1275 VIGRN
+1275 IGRN
-1280 AFENCTGL
+1280 AFSQCESLVDVDLPKNIDKLNTGL
-1288 INVDINYGLWALG
+1288 FEKCTNLKSI
-1301 DYAFTG
+1301 
-1307 CKQLITVVIPHSVKS
+1307 QIPEGVKS
-1322 IGAETFSGC
+1322 IWSDVFMLCNQLKEIHIPGSLKSIVRSAFWGC
-1331 HALNAI
+1331 NSL
-1337 TYTGTRAQW
+1337 TEVYFGGTQEDWRKLQ
-1346 YKIKIDTDNTFLFSA
+1346 IGSEGNDSLTSA
-1361 TIHCFDGDILP
+1361 TIHCSDGDILP
-1372 TSTTADTSTLS
+1372 TATSNLS
-1383 SKENSIIP
+1383 SEENSIIP
-1391 STDTVASGSNYVAS
+1391 STDTTISGNNYVAS

-1420 KSSVNP
+1420 ESSVNP
-1426 LNPENLIYINQFKAN
+1426 LDPAELIYINQFKAN
-1441 DSGAYQQSFRVKS
+1441 DSGAYQQSFRTKS

-1473 DTPVTPGGGDSG
+1473 DTPVTPGSGDSG
-1485 SGGGGGDGG
+1485 SGGSSSGGSSGGGGGGG
-1494 GAAVILGLGAAAA
+1494 GAAVILGVGVAVA
-1507 ITAGI
+1507 ITAGVI
-1512 VLTMPVDVQGR
+1512 LTMPVDVQGR

-1528 HAAVPGA
+1528 YAAVPGA
-1535 KVSLLKNG
+1535 KVSLLKSG
-1543 NVVTQT
+1543 KVVTQT
-1549 TADESGHFSL
+1549 TADASGHFSL

-1582 TTRIKAPAKDF
+1582 TSRIKAPTKDF

>member
-21 SAFADSPGATIV
+21 SAFADSPGATIA
-33 PNASATAQKDTSTPV
+33 PNASATAQEDTSTPV

-63 QGRYAPEQSQQ
+63 QGQYAPEQSQQ
-74 TQPTVDTSDVTM
+74 AQPTVDTSDVTM

-99 INEQNDVSS
+99 INKQNDVSS

-131 NADIVVSIYTDDS
+131 DADIVVSIYTDDS

-158 MIENMGSSTVTVDI
+158 MIENTGSSTVTVDI

-206 VLVDIKNATVDDFE
+206 VLVDIKNATVNDFE

-276 KNLHTGSIL
+276 KDLHTGSIL

-301 ISVNGDTVT
+301 IFVNGDTVT

-334 DELTYEASADDSV
+334 DELTYEASADNSV

-398 HLDGKAS
+398 HLEGKAS

-705 TLIKTYVPDPEP
+705 TLIKTYVPDPDP

-808 VTFVGTMA
+808 VTFVGTMS

-921 IEYCYYMQTVSYNGK
+921 IEYCYYLQTVSYNGK

-950 DGSYSGVVVYCT
+950 DGSYNGRWSLIVVYCT
-962 DDTILDQGNC
+962 DDTILGQGNC

-987 KLVIWGNGEMADYIA
+987 KLVIWGNGKMANYISSS
-1002 TSEPSPW
+1002 TPSPW
-1009 WSKDYTTVSLEG
+1009 WSKDYTTVSFEG
-1021 DISNIGSSAFYHTPI
+1021 DIVSIGDSAFYYTPL
-1036 NSIVLP
+1036 NNIVLP
-1042 DSIINIGKSAFEGAP
+1042 DGIIDIGKGAFENA
-1057 NLSFVQFPKKLK
+1057 K
-1069 VIENH
+1069 E
-1074 AFDSCG
+1074 
-1080 SIKTVQLPDGITT
+1080 
-1093 IDDSAFGDCSSLS
+1093 LS
-1106 EIELPDSI
+1106 EI
-1114 IELGIAAFAGTAL
+1114 
-1127 INAHLP
+1127 
-1133 SQITNIPNSTF
+1133 QIPNSVNSMGAYVF
-1144 YNCTK
+1144 DGCD
-1149 LQSITFPQNLRAIG
+1149 SLREIIYDG
-1163 EFAFYGCSLVDNVI
+1163 TISQWNEIDIEFLNHI
-1177 IPDNVDTLYQSAF
+1177 IYQ
-1190 SNCKNLKTIH
+1190 C
-1200 LPSNLKNISESL
+1200 
-1212 FSNCSSLQ
+1212 
-1220 KIILPESINS
+1220 
-1230 IDSYAFKECTLLEE
+1230 
-1244 IEIPSK
+1244 
-1250 VQYIGIQAFS
+1250 
-1260 GCKNLKTLKIPGSIT
+1260 
-1275 VIGRN
+1275 
-1280 AFENCTGL
+1280 
-1288 INVDINYGLWALG
+1288 
-1301 DYAFTG
+1301 
-1307 CKQLITVVIPHSVKS
+1307 
-1322 IGAETFSGC
+1322 
-1331 HALNAI
+1331 
-1337 TYTGTRAQW
+1337 
-1346 YKIKIDTDNTFLFSA
+1346 
-1361 TIHCFDGDILP
+1361 TIHCSDGDILP
-1372 TSTTADTSTLS
+1372 TATSNLS
-1383 SKENSIIP
+1383 SEENSIIP
-1391 STDTVASGSNYVAS
+1391 STDTTISGNNYVAS

-1420 KSSVNP
+1420 ESSVNP
-1426 LNPENLIYINQFKAN
+1426 LDPAELIYINQFKAN
-1441 DSGAYQQSFRVKS
+1441 DSGAYQQSFRTKS

-1485 SGGGGGDGG
+1485 SGGSSSGGSSGGGGGGG
-1494 GAAVILGLGAAAA
+1494 GAAVILGVGVAVA
-1507 ITAGI
+1507 ITAGVI
-1512 VLTMPVDVQGR
+1512 LTMPVDVQGR
-1523 VELAD
+1523 VELAN

-1574 ANGQFVQK
+1574 ANGQLVQK

>member
-13 MMVSIVPF
+13 MIVSIVPF
-21 SAFADSPGATIV
+21 DAFADSSGATTA
-33 PNASATAQKDTSTPV
+33 PNASATAQEDTSTPV
-48 LDEDTVQAI
+48 LDEDTVQTI

-63 QGRYAPEQSQQ
+63 QGRYASEQSQQ
-74 TQPTVDTSDVTM
+74 AQSTVDTSDVTM

-99 INEQNDVSS
+99 INEQNDGSS

-117 VSDNTAAVEYVTTT
+117 VSDNTAAIEYVTTT

-158 MIENMGSSTVTVDI
+158 MIENTGSSTVTVDI

-206 VLVDIKNATVDDFE
+206 VLVEIKNATVDDFE

-241 VTLISSDDV
+241 VTLISSDDL

-276 KNLHTGSIL
+276 KDLHTGSIL

-301 ISVNGDTVT
+301 IFVNGDTVT

-334 DELTYEASADDSV
+334 DELTYEASADNSV

-386 KSVEPPPEFSSD
+386 KSVESPPEFSSD
-398 HLDGKAS
+398 HLEGKAS

-705 TLIKTYVPDPEP
+705 TLIKKYVPDPDP

-773 NYAFADCSKVTE
+773 KYAFADCSKVTE
-785 IYIGDEITR
+785 IYIGDAITR

-868 KSAEEAP
+868 KSAEEVP
-875 WYSLRSH
+875 WYNFRE
-882 INKIIIKDS
+882 KITS
-891 ITHIGSFAFSG
+891 ILTQH
-902 AAVKEI
+902 AVKVI
-908 VFEGNIVSFKNSA
+908 
-921 IEYCYYMQTVSYNGK
+921 
-936 ISDWKKINFQQDCF
+936 
-950 DGSYSGVVVYCT
+950 
-962 DDTILDQGNC
+962 
-972 GADGDNLR
+972 GD
-980 WLLTESK
+980 
-987 KLVIWGNGEMADYIA
+987 Y
-1002 TSEPSPW
+1002 
-1009 WSKDYTTVSLEG
+1009 
-1021 DISNIGSSAFYHTPI
+1021 AF
-1036 NSIVLP
+1036 
-1042 DSIINIGKSAFEGAP
+1042 A
-1057 NLSFVQFPKKLK
+1057 
-1069 VIENH
+1069 
-1074 AFDSCG
+1074 
-1080 SIKTVQLPDGITT
+1080 
-1093 IDDSAFGDCSSLS
+1093 DCSKVT
-1106 EIELPDSI
+1106 EI
-1114 IELGIAAFAGTAL
+1114 
-1127 INAHLP
+1127 
-1133 SQITNIPNSTF
+1133 
-1144 YNCTK
+1144 
-1149 LQSITFPQNLRAIG
+1149 
-1163 EFAFYGCSLVDNVI
+1163 
-1177 IPDNVDTLYQSAF
+1177 
-1190 SNCKNLKTIH
+1190 
-1200 LPSNLKNISESL
+1200 
-1212 FSNCSSLQ
+1212 
-1220 KIILPESINS
+1220 
-1230 IDSYAFKECTLLEE
+1230 
-1244 IEIPSK
+1244 
-1250 VQYIGIQAFS
+1250 YIGDEITRIGDYAFS
-1260 GCKNLKTLKIPGSIT
+1260 GCSSLTKVTFVGTMAQWKALSIGIGNDVLKNIKIVCSDGLVNNDETADILVESGSCGENVGWKLYTDGILRISGSGAMTNYSSASPAPWRKYTLDEDENKITHVIIDSGVTTVGDYAFFACDDLKKVEIPDSVSSIGMLAFVDCHNLIDITMPKEANSIGYGAFEDCESLKNIIIP
-1275 VIGRN
+1275 IGIEWIQSN
-1280 AFENCTGL
+1280 CFENCTSL
-1288 INVDINYGLWALG
+1288 V
-1301 DYAFTG
+1301 
-1307 CKQLITVVIPHSVKS
+1307 
-1322 IGAETFSGC
+1322 
-1331 HALNAI
+1331 AI
-1337 TYTGTRAQW
+1337 TIPQSVTHLGQSAFYNCGSSDFHVYYKGTIKQW
-1346 YKIKIDTDNTFLFSA
+1346 NSIPSDGYNSSLRYA
-1361 TIHCFDGDILP
+1361 HIHCTDGDILP
-1372 TSTTADTSTLS
+1372 SDEFTLS
-1383 SKENSIIP
+1383 SEENSIIP
-1391 STDTVASGSNYVAS
+1391 STDTTISGNNYVAS
-1405 FTGLTPGV
+1405 FTDLTPGV

-1426 LNPENLIYINQFKAN
+1426 LDPAELIYINQFKAN
-1441 DSGAYQQSFRVKS
+1441 DSGAYQQSFRTKS

-1485 SGGGGGDGG
+1485 SGGSSSGGSSGGGGGGG
-1494 GAAVILGLGAAAA
+1494 GAAVILGVGVAVAVTVGV
-1507 ITAGI
+1507 I
-1512 VLTMPVDVQGR
+1512 LTMPVDVQGR
-1523 VELAD
+1523 VELAN

-1582 TTRIKAPAKDF
+1582 TSRIKAPTKDF

>member
-21 SAFADSPGATIV
+21 SAFADSPGATIA
-33 PNASATAQKDTSTPV
+33 PNASATAQEDTSTPV

-63 QGRYAPEQSQQ
+63 QGQYAPEQSQQ
-74 TQPTVDTSDVTM
+74 AQPTVDTSDVTM

-99 INEQNDVSS
+99 INKQNDVSS

-131 NADIVVSIYTDDS
+131 DADIVVSIYTDDS

-158 MIENMGSSTVTVDI
+158 MIENTGSSTVTVDI

-206 VLVDIKNATVDDFE
+206 VLVDIKNATVNDFE

-301 ISVNGDTVT
+301 IFVNGDTVT

-334 DELTYEASADDSV
+334 DELTYEASADNSV

-398 HLDGKAS
+398 HLEGKAS

-647 ESYQDRKWVQIGE
+647 ESYQDRKWIQIGE

-705 TLIKTYVPDPEP
+705 TLIKTYVPDPDP

-808 VTFVGTMA
+808 VTFVGTMS

-921 IEYCYYMQTVSYNGK
+921 IEYCYYLQTVSYNGK

-950 DGSYSGVVVYCT
+950 DGSYNGRWSLIVVYCT
-962 DDTILDQGNC
+962 DDTILGQGNC

-987 KLVIWGNGEMADYIA
+987 KLVIWGNGKMANYISSS
-1002 TSEPSPW
+1002 TPSPW
-1009 WSKDYTTVSLEG
+1009 WSKDYTTVSFEG
-1021 DISNIGSSAFYHTPI
+1021 DIVSIGDSAFYYTPL
-1036 NSIVLP
+1036 NNIVLP
-1042 DSIINIGKSAFEGAP
+1042 DGIIDIGKGAFENA
-1057 NLSFVQFPKKLK
+1057 K
-1069 VIENH
+1069 E
-1074 AFDSCG
+1074 
-1080 SIKTVQLPDGITT
+1080 
-1093 IDDSAFGDCSSLS
+1093 LS
-1106 EIELPDSI
+1106 EI
-1114 IELGIAAFAGTAL
+1114 
-1127 INAHLP
+1127 
-1133 SQITNIPNSTF
+1133 QIPNSVNSMGAYVF
-1144 YNCTK
+1144 DGCD
-1149 LQSITFPQNLRAIG
+1149 SLREIIYDG
-1163 EFAFYGCSLVDNVI
+1163 TISQWNEIDIEFLNHI
-1177 IPDNVDTLYQSAF
+1177 IYQ
-1190 SNCKNLKTIH
+1190 C
-1200 LPSNLKNISESL
+1200 
-1212 FSNCSSLQ
+1212 
-1220 KIILPESINS
+1220 
-1230 IDSYAFKECTLLEE
+1230 
-1244 IEIPSK
+1244 
-1250 VQYIGIQAFS
+1250 
-1260 GCKNLKTLKIPGSIT
+1260 
-1275 VIGRN
+1275 
-1280 AFENCTGL
+1280 
-1288 INVDINYGLWALG
+1288 
-1301 DYAFTG
+1301 
-1307 CKQLITVVIPHSVKS
+1307 
-1322 IGAETFSGC
+1322 
-1331 HALNAI
+1331 
-1337 TYTGTRAQW
+1337 
-1346 YKIKIDTDNTFLFSA
+1346 
-1361 TIHCFDGDILP
+1361 TIHCSDGDILP
-1372 TSTTADTSTLS
+1372 TATSNLS
-1383 SKENSIIP
+1383 SEENSIIP
-1391 STDTVASGSNYVAS
+1391 STDTTISGNNYVAS

-1420 KSSVNP
+1420 ESSVNP
-1426 LNPENLIYINQFKAN
+1426 LDPAELIYINQFKAN
-1441 DSGAYQQSFRVKS
+1441 DSGAYQQSFRTKS

-1485 SGGGGGDGG
+1485 SGGSSSGGSSGGGGGGG
-1494 GAAVILGLGAAAA
+1494 GAAVILGVGVAVA
-1507 ITAGI
+1507 ITAGVI
-1512 VLTMPVDVQGR
+1512 LTMPVDVQGR
-1523 VELAD
+1523 VELAN

-1574 ANGQFVQK
+1574 ANGQLVQK

>member
-21 SAFADSPGATIV
+21 SAFADSPGATIA
-33 PNASATAQKDTSTPV
+33 PNASATAQEDTSTPV

-63 QGRYAPEQSQQ
+63 QGQYAPEQSQQ
-74 TQPTVDTSDVTM
+74 AQPTVDTSDVTM

-99 INEQNDVSS
+99 INKQNDVSS

-131 NADIVVSIYTDDS
+131 DADIVVSIYTDDS

-158 MIENMGSSTVTVDI
+158 MIENTGSSTVTVDI

-206 VLVDIKNATVDDFE
+206 VLVDIKNATVNDFE

-276 KNLHTGSIL
+276 KDLHTGSIL

-301 ISVNGDTVT
+301 IFVNGDTVT

-334 DELTYEASADDSV
+334 DELTYEASADNSV

-398 HLDGKAS
+398 HLEGKAS

-705 TLIKTYVPDPEP
+705 TLIKTYVPDPDP

-808 VTFVGTMA
+808 VTFVGTMS

-921 IEYCYYMQTVSYNGK
+921 IEYCYYLQTVSYNGK

-950 DGSYSGVVVYCT
+950 DGSYNGRWSLIVVYCT
-962 DDTILDQGNC
+962 DDTILGQGNC

-987 KLVIWGNGEMADYIA
+987 KLVIWGNGKMANYISSS
-1002 TSEPSPW
+1002 TPSPW
-1009 WSKDYTTVSLEG
+1009 WSKDYTTVSFEG
-1021 DISNIGSSAFYHTPI
+1021 DIVSIGDSAFYYTPL
-1036 NSIVLP
+1036 NNIVLP
-1042 DSIINIGKSAFEGAP
+1042 DGIIDIGKGAFENA
-1057 NLSFVQFPKKLK
+1057 K
-1069 VIENH
+1069 E
-1074 AFDSCG
+1074 
-1080 SIKTVQLPDGITT
+1080 
-1093 IDDSAFGDCSSLS
+1093 LS
-1106 EIELPDSI
+1106 EI
-1114 IELGIAAFAGTAL
+1114 
-1127 INAHLP
+1127 
-1133 SQITNIPNSTF
+1133 QIPNSVNSMGAYVF
-1144 YNCTK
+1144 DGCD
-1149 LQSITFPQNLRAIG
+1149 SLREIIYDG
-1163 EFAFYGCSLVDNVI
+1163 TISQWNEIDIEFLNHI
-1177 IPDNVDTLYQSAF
+1177 IYQ
-1190 SNCKNLKTIH
+1190 C
-1200 LPSNLKNISESL
+1200 
-1212 FSNCSSLQ
+1212 
-1220 KIILPESINS
+1220 
-1230 IDSYAFKECTLLEE
+1230 
-1244 IEIPSK
+1244 
-1250 VQYIGIQAFS
+1250 
-1260 GCKNLKTLKIPGSIT
+1260 
-1275 VIGRN
+1275 
-1280 AFENCTGL
+1280 
-1288 INVDINYGLWALG
+1288 
-1301 DYAFTG
+1301 
-1307 CKQLITVVIPHSVKS
+1307 
-1322 IGAETFSGC
+1322 
-1331 HALNAI
+1331 
-1337 TYTGTRAQW
+1337 
-1346 YKIKIDTDNTFLFSA
+1346 
-1361 TIHCFDGDILP
+1361 TIHCSDGDILP
-1372 TSTTADTSTLS
+1372 TATSNLS
-1383 SKENSIIP
+1383 SEENRIIP
-1391 STDTVASGSNYVAS
+1391 STDTTISGNNYVAS

-1420 KSSVNP
+1420 ESSVNP
-1426 LNPENLIYINQFKAN
+1426 LDPAELIYINQFKAN
-1441 DSGAYQQSFRVKS
+1441 DSGAYQQSFRTKS

-1485 SGGGGGDGG
+1485 SGGSSSGGSSGGGGGGG
-1494 GAAVILGLGAAAA
+1494 GAAVILGVGVAVA
-1507 ITAGI
+1507 ITAGVI
-1512 VLTMPVDVQGR
+1512 LTMPVDVQGR
-1523 VELAD
+1523 VELAN

-1574 ANGQFVQK
+1574 ANGQLVQK

>member
-1 MKRLLA
+1 M
-7 ALLTLS
+7 
-13 MMVSIVPF
+13 
-21 SAFADSPGATIV
+21 
-33 PNASATAQKDTSTPV
+33 
-48 LDEDTVQAI
+48 
-57 ISDPLL
+57 
-63 QGRYAPEQSQQ
+63 
-74 TQPTVDTSDVTM
+74 DTSDVTM

-99 INEQNDVSS
+99 INEQNNVSS
-108 DGNRIIGVS
+108 DSNRIIGVS
-117 VSDNTAAVEYVTTT
+117 VSGNTAAVEYVTTT
-131 NADIVVSIYTDDS
+131 NANIVVSVYTDDS
-144 AEEMVASGTIYAPA
+144 AEEMVASGTVYAPA
-158 MIENMGSSTVTVDI
+158 MIENTGSSTVTVDI

-276 KNLHTGSIL
+276 KDLHTGSIL

-386 KSVEPPPEFSSD
+386 KSVESPPEFSSD
-398 HLDGKAS
+398 HLSGKAS

-717 GVPTPSDPNYT
+717 DVPTPSDPNYT

-737 NEKVMIDYSDA
+737 NEKVMTDYSDA
-748 SGTPWYGS
+748 ASTPWYSS
-756 RDKITSILTQYS
+756 RDKITSILTQYG

-785 IYIGDEITR
+785 IYIGDAITR

-822 IGIGNDILDH
+822 IGIGNDILKKVNV
-832 IPIVCSDGTI
+832 ICSDGEITGTVSEPPKEDSNLIASGLCGYEGDNASWTLDKDGKLTI
-842 SESASPDYTLI
+842 SGTGRMANYDFQLRP
-853 DGVLTIFSQNVVNDY
+853 
-868 KSAEEAP
+868 AP
-875 WYSLRSH
+875 WS
-882 INKIIIKDS
+882 NDDNNAVKTVEIKPGITNIGDYAFNALS
-891 ITHIGSFAFSG
+891 ITSVNIPLSVTEIGKYAFSECMELSAVELPSNVTKIGSGAFNACSRLT
-902 AAVKEI
+902 
-908 VFEGNIVSFKNSA
+908 S
-921 IEYCYYMQTVSYNGK
+921 
-936 ISDWKKINFQQDCF
+936 ISIPSN
-950 DGSYSGVVVYCT
+950 
-962 DDTILDQGNC
+962 
-972 GADGDNLR
+972 
-980 WLLTESK
+980 LTEIKGYTFYACSS
-987 KLVIWGNGEMADYIA
+987 LADIDF
-1002 TSEPSPW
+1002 PS
-1009 WSKDYTTVSLEG
+1009 T
-1021 DISNIGSSAFYHTPI
+1021 
-1036 NSIVLP
+1036 
-1042 DSIINIGKSAFEGAP
+1042 
-1057 NLSFVQFPKKLK
+1057 
-1069 VIENH
+1069 
-1074 AFDSCG
+1074 
-1080 SIKTVQLPDGITT
+1080 ITT
-1093 IDDSAFGDCSSLS
+1093 IG
-1106 EIELPDSI
+1106 
-1114 IELGIAAFAGTAL
+1114 
-1127 INAHLP
+1127 H
-1133 SQITNIPNSTF
+1133 
-1144 YNCTK
+1144 Y
-1149 LQSITFPQNLRAIG
+1149 
-1163 EFAFYGCSLVDNVI
+1163 AFYGCSKLTNI
-1177 IPDNVDTLYQSAF
+1177 E
-1190 SNCKNLKTIH
+1190 
-1200 LPSNLKNISESL
+1200 LPSRITKIPEYT
-1212 FSNCSSLQ
+1212 FYNCSSLS
-1220 KIILPESINS
+1220 KIIIPSSVVEIYNHAFYGCSSLTNITLSENLTVLGDEAFEQCSSLTSITLPERLTDIGNWTFHDCNKLKEVTYKGTSNQWNS
-1230 IDSYAFKECTLLEE
+1230 IKIYGENDEL
-1244 IEIPSK
+1244 
-1250 VQYIGIQAFS
+1250 
-1260 GCKNLKTLKIPGSIT
+1260 LKII
-1275 VIGRN
+1275 
-1280 AFENCTGL
+1280 
-1288 INVDINYGLWALG
+1288 
-1301 DYAFTG
+1301 
-1307 CKQLITVVIPHSVKS
+1307 
-1322 IGAETFSGC
+1322 
-1331 HALNAI
+1331 
-1337 TYTGTRAQW
+1337 
-1346 YKIKIDTDNTFLFSA
+1346 
-1361 TIHCFDGDILP
+1361 IHCTDGDILP
-1372 TSTTADTSTLS
+1372 TATSNLS
-1383 SKENSIIP
+1383 SEENSIIP
-1391 STDTVASGSNYVAS
+1391 STDTTISGNNYVAS

-1426 LNPENLIYINQFKAN
+1426 LDPAELIYINQFKAN
-1441 DSGAYQQSFRVKS
+1441 DSGAYQQSFRTKS

-1485 SGGGGGDGG
+1485 SGGSSSGGSSGGGGGGG
-1494 GAAVILGLGAAAA
+1494 GAAVILGVGVAVA
-1507 ITAGI
+1507 ITAGVI
-1512 VLTMPVDVQGR
+1512 LTMPVDVQGR
-1523 VELAD
+1523 VELAN

-1535 KVSLLKNG
+1535 KVSLLKSG
-1543 NVVTQT
+1543 KVVTQT

-1582 TTRIKAPAKDF
+1582 TSRIKAPTKDF

>member
-21 SAFADSPGATIV
+21 SAFADSPGATIA
-33 PNASATAQKDTSTPV
+33 PNASATAQEDTSTPV

-63 QGRYAPEQSQQ
+63 QGQYAPEQSQQ
-74 TQPTVDTSDVTM
+74 AQPTVDTSDVTM

-99 INEQNDVSS
+99 INKQNDVSS

-131 NADIVVSIYTDDS
+131 DADIVVSIYTDDS

-158 MIENMGSSTVTVDI
+158 MIENTGSSTVTVDI

-206 VLVDIKNATVDDFE
+206 VLVDIKNATVNDFE

-276 KNLHTGSIL
+276 KDLHTGSIL

-301 ISVNGDTVT
+301 IFVNGDTVT

-334 DELTYEASADDSV
+334 DELTYEASADNSV

-398 HLDGKAS
+398 HLEGKAS

-705 TLIKTYVPDPEP
+705 TLIKTYVPDPDP

-808 VTFVGTMA
+808 VTFVGTMS

-921 IEYCYYMQTVSYNGK
+921 IEYCYYLQTVSYNGK

-950 DGSYSGVVVYCT
+950 DGSYNGRWSLIVVYCT
-962 DDTILDQGNC
+962 DDTILGQGNC

-987 KLVIWGNGEMADYIA
+987 KLVIWGNGKMANYISSS
-1002 TSEPSPW
+1002 TPSPW
-1009 WSKDYTTVSLEG
+1009 WSKDYTTVSFEG
-1021 DISNIGSSAFYHTPI
+1021 DIVSIGDSAFYYTPL
-1036 NSIVLP
+1036 NNIVLP
-1042 DSIINIGKSAFEGAP
+1042 DGIIDIGKGAFENA
-1057 NLSFVQFPKKLK
+1057 K
-1069 VIENH
+1069 E
-1074 AFDSCG
+1074 
-1080 SIKTVQLPDGITT
+1080 
-1093 IDDSAFGDCSSLS
+1093 LS
-1106 EIELPDSI
+1106 EI
-1114 IELGIAAFAGTAL
+1114 
-1127 INAHLP
+1127 
-1133 SQITNIPNSTF
+1133 QIPNSVNSMGAYVF
-1144 YNCTK
+1144 DGCD
-1149 LQSITFPQNLRAIG
+1149 SLREIIYDG
-1163 EFAFYGCSLVDNVI
+1163 TISQWNEIDIEFLNHI
-1177 IPDNVDTLYQSAF
+1177 IYQ
-1190 SNCKNLKTIH
+1190 C
-1200 LPSNLKNISESL
+1200 
-1212 FSNCSSLQ
+1212 
-1220 KIILPESINS
+1220 
-1230 IDSYAFKECTLLEE
+1230 
-1244 IEIPSK
+1244 
-1250 VQYIGIQAFS
+1250 
-1260 GCKNLKTLKIPGSIT
+1260 
-1275 VIGRN
+1275 
-1280 AFENCTGL
+1280 
-1288 INVDINYGLWALG
+1288 
-1301 DYAFTG
+1301 
-1307 CKQLITVVIPHSVKS
+1307 
-1322 IGAETFSGC
+1322 
-1331 HALNAI
+1331 
-1337 TYTGTRAQW
+1337 
-1346 YKIKIDTDNTFLFSA
+1346 
-1361 TIHCFDGDILP
+1361 TIHCSDGDILP
-1372 TSTTADTSTLS
+1372 TATSNLS
-1383 SKENSIIP
+1383 SEENSIIP
-1391 STDTVASGSNYVAS
+1391 STDTTISGNNYVAS

-1420 KSSVNP
+1420 ESSVNP
-1426 LNPENLIYINQFKAN
+1426 LDPAELIYINQFKAN
-1441 DSGAYQQSFRVKS
+1441 DSGAYQQSFRTKS
-1454 GITDAD
+1454 GITDDD

-1485 SGGGGGDGG
+1485 SGGSSGGGGGGG
-1494 GAAVILGLGAAAA
+1494 GAAVILGVGVAVA
-1507 ITAGI
+1507 ITAGVI
-1512 VLTMPVDVQGR
+1512 LTMPVDVQGR
-1523 VELAD
+1523 VELAN

-1574 ANGQFVQK
+1574 ANGQLVQK

>member
-21 SAFADSPGATIV
+21 SAFADSPGATIA
-33 PNASATAQKDTSTPV
+33 PNASATAQEDTSTPV

-63 QGRYAPEQSQQ
+63 QGQYAPEQSQQ
-74 TQPTVDTSDVTM
+74 AQPTVDTSDVTM

-99 INEQNDVSS
+99 INKQNDVSS

-131 NADIVVSIYTDDS
+131 DADIVVSIYTDDS

-158 MIENMGSSTVTVDI
+158 LIENTGSSTVTVDI

-206 VLVDIKNATVDDFE
+206 VLVDIKNATVNDFE

-276 KNLHTGSIL
+276 KDLHTGSIL

-301 ISVNGDTVT
+301 IFVNGDTVT

-334 DELTYEASADDSV
+334 DELTYEASADNSV

-398 HLDGKAS
+398 HLEGKAS

-705 TLIKTYVPDPEP
+705 TLIKTYVPDPDP

-808 VTFVGTMA
+808 VTFVGTMS

-921 IEYCYYMQTVSYNGK
+921 IEYCYYLQTVSYNGK

-950 DGSYSGVVVYCT
+950 DGSYNGRWSLIVVYCT
-962 DDTILDQGNC
+962 DDTILGQGNC

-987 KLVIWGNGEMADYIA
+987 KLVIWGNGKMANYISSS
-1002 TSEPSPW
+1002 TPSPW
-1009 WSKDYTTVSLEG
+1009 WSKDYTTVSFEG
-1021 DISNIGSSAFYHTPI
+1021 DIVSIGDSAFYYTPL
-1036 NSIVLP
+1036 NNIVLP
-1042 DSIINIGKSAFEGAP
+1042 DGIIDIGKGAFENA
-1057 NLSFVQFPKKLK
+1057 K
-1069 VIENH
+1069 E
-1074 AFDSCG
+1074 
-1080 SIKTVQLPDGITT
+1080 
-1093 IDDSAFGDCSSLS
+1093 LS
-1106 EIELPDSI
+1106 EI
-1114 IELGIAAFAGTAL
+1114 
-1127 INAHLP
+1127 
-1133 SQITNIPNSTF
+1133 QIPNSVNSMGAYVF
-1144 YNCTK
+1144 DGCD
-1149 LQSITFPQNLRAIG
+1149 SLREIIYDG
-1163 EFAFYGCSLVDNVI
+1163 TISQWNEIDIEFLNHI
-1177 IPDNVDTLYQSAF
+1177 IYQ
-1190 SNCKNLKTIH
+1190 C
-1200 LPSNLKNISESL
+1200 
-1212 FSNCSSLQ
+1212 
-1220 KIILPESINS
+1220 
-1230 IDSYAFKECTLLEE
+1230 
-1244 IEIPSK
+1244 
-1250 VQYIGIQAFS
+1250 
-1260 GCKNLKTLKIPGSIT
+1260 
-1275 VIGRN
+1275 
-1280 AFENCTGL
+1280 
-1288 INVDINYGLWALG
+1288 
-1301 DYAFTG
+1301 
-1307 CKQLITVVIPHSVKS
+1307 
-1322 IGAETFSGC
+1322 
-1331 HALNAI
+1331 
-1337 TYTGTRAQW
+1337 
-1346 YKIKIDTDNTFLFSA
+1346 
-1361 TIHCFDGDILP
+1361 TIHCSDGDILP
-1372 TSTTADTSTLS
+1372 TATSNLS
-1383 SKENSIIP
+1383 SEENSIIP
-1391 STDTVASGSNYVAS
+1391 STDTTISGNNYVAS

-1420 KSSVNP
+1420 ESSVNP
-1426 LNPENLIYINQFKAN
+1426 LDPAELIYINQFKAN
-1441 DSGAYQQSFRVKS
+1441 DSGAYQQSFRTKS

-1485 SGGGGGDGG
+1485 SGGSSGGGGGGG
-1494 GAAVILGLGAAAA
+1494 GAAVILGVGVAVA
-1507 ITAGI
+1507 ITAGVI
-1512 VLTMPVDVQGR
+1512 LTMPVDVQGR
-1523 VELAD
+1523 VELAN

-1574 ANGQFVQK
+1574 ANGQLVQK

>member
-21 SAFADSPGATIV
+21 DAFADSAGATIV
-33 PNASATAQKDTSTPV
+33 PNASATAQEDTSTPV
-48 LDEDTVQAI
+48 LDENTVQAI

-158 MIENMGSSTVTVDI
+158 MIENTGSSTVTVDI

-276 KNLHTGSIL
+276 KDLHTGSIL
-285 TYEYEDGKLL
+285 TYEYEGGKLL

-301 ISVNGDTVT
+301 IFVNGDTVT

-322 FTALKVETDAGS
+322 FTALKVETDAGG

-386 KSVEPPPEFSSD
+386 KSVESPPEFSSD
-398 HLDGKAS
+398 HLSGKAS

-443 DGSAETF
+443 DGSAEAF

-705 TLIKTYVPDPEP
+705 TLIKTYVPDPDP

-822 IGIGNDILDH
+822 IGIGNDILKKAN
-832 IPIVCSDGTI
+832 IICSDGTI
-842 SESASPDYTLI
+842 EGDKPGEITPPDDDIITSGICGKDGENLIWTLDKYGKLVI
-853 DGVLTIFSQNVVNDY
+853 EGTGLMKDY
-868 KSAEEAP
+868 DNNSRAP
-875 WYSLRSH
+875 WH
-882 INKIIIKDS
+882 NKRGDIVSVEIMHGV
-891 ITHIGSFAFSG
+891 TNVGSFAFFECYAIKDISICSTVTSIG
-902 AAVKEI
+902 DAAFLGCCGIKSITLPNNVAVICNSVFAGCDYLEEI
-908 VFEGNIVSFKNSA
+908 VLSNSVTRIEFGAFQGCKSLKNITIPDTVTYIGSEVFCNCLNLTNITLPSGITEINSGLFSGCYKLANVFIPTSVTTVGDLAFTYCKSLEKIDIPLSVTSFGDIPFYGCNNLTRINYSGTRYQWHNQVNGGSA
-921 IEYCYYMQTVSYNGK
+921 
-936 ISDWKKINFQQDCF
+936 CF
-950 DGSYSGVVVYCT
+950 DTGSKNGSMSSVVIYCT
-962 DDTILDQGNC
+962 DGYITSAYDGLYSSDYELDG
-972 GADGDNLR
+972 
-980 WLLTESK
+980 
-987 KLVIWGNGEMADYIA
+987 
-1002 TSEPSPW
+1002 
-1009 WSKDYTTVSLEG
+1009 
-1021 DISNIGSSAFYHTPI
+1021 
-1036 NSIVLP
+1036 SIV
-1042 DSIINIGKSAFEGAP
+1042 
-1057 NLSFVQFPKKLK
+1057 
-1069 VIENH
+1069 
-1074 AFDSCG
+1074 
-1080 SIKTVQLPDGITT
+1080 
-1093 IDDSAFGDCSSLS
+1093 
-1106 EIELPDSI
+1106 
-1114 IELGIAAFAGTAL
+1114 
-1127 INAHLP
+1127 
-1133 SQITNIPNSTF
+1133 
-1144 YNCTK
+1144 
-1149 LQSITFPQNLRAIG
+1149 
-1163 EFAFYGCSLVDNVI
+1163 
-1177 IPDNVDTLYQSAF
+1177 
-1190 SNCKNLKTIH
+1190 
-1200 LPSNLKNISESL
+1200 
-1212 FSNCSSLQ
+1212 
-1220 KIILPESINS
+1220 SIN
-1230 IDSYAFKECTLLEE
+1230 TL
-1244 IEIPSK
+1244 
-1250 VQYIGIQAFS
+1250 
-1260 GCKNLKTLKIPGSIT
+1260 
-1275 VIGRN
+1275 
-1280 AFENCTGL
+1280 
-1288 INVDINYGLWALG
+1288 
-1301 DYAFTG
+1301 
-1307 CKQLITVVIPHSVKS
+1307 
-1322 IGAETFSGC
+1322 
-1331 HALNAI
+1331 
-1337 TYTGTRAQW
+1337 
-1346 YKIKIDTDNTFLFSA
+1346 
-1361 TIHCFDGDILP
+1361 
-1372 TSTTADTSTLS
+1372 
-1383 SKENSIIP
+1383 ENSISYTTP
-1391 STDTVASGSNYVAS
+1391 TVSGNNYVAS

-1426 LNPENLIYINQFKAN
+1426 LDPAELIYVNQFKAN
-1441 DSGAYQQSFRVKS
+1441 DSGVYQQSFRTKS

-1485 SGGGGGDGG
+1485 SGGSSSGGSSGGGGGGG
-1494 GAAVILGLGAAAA
+1494 GAAVILGVGVAVA
-1507 ITAGI
+1507 ITAGVI
-1512 VLTMPVDVQGR
+1512 LTMPVDVQGR

-1543 NVVTQT
+1543 KVVTQT
-1549 TADESGHFSL
+1549 TADASGHFSL
-1559 KAKRGDYELT
+1559 NAKRGDYELT

-1582 TTRIKAPAKDF
+1582 TSSIKAPTKGF

>member
-21 SAFADSPGATIV
+21 DAFADSAGATIV
-33 PNASATAQKDTSTPV
+33 PNASATAQEDTSTPV
-48 LDEDTVQAI
+48 LDENTVQAI

-63 QGRYAPEQSQQ
+63 QGRYAPKQSQQ

-158 MIENMGSSTVTVDI
+158 MIENTGSSTVTVDI

-276 KNLHTGSIL
+276 KDLHTGSIL
-285 TYEYEDGKLL
+285 TYEYEGGKLL

-301 ISVNGDTVT
+301 IFVNGDTVT

-386 KSVEPPPEFSSD
+386 KSVESPPEFSSD
-398 HLDGKAS
+398 HLSGKAS

-705 TLIKTYVPDPEP
+705 TLIKTYVPDPDP

-808 VTFVGTMA
+808 VTFVGTMS

-921 IEYCYYMQTVSYNGK
+921 IEYCYYLQTVSYNGK

-950 DGSYSGVVVYCT
+950 DGSYNGRWSLIVVYCT
-962 DDTILDQGNC
+962 DDTILGQGNC

-987 KLVIWGNGEMADYIA
+987 KLVIWGNGKMANYISSS
-1002 TSEPSPW
+1002 TPSPW
-1009 WSKDYTTVSLEG
+1009 WSKDYTTVSFEG
-1021 DISNIGSSAFYHTPI
+1021 DIVSIGDSAFYYTPL
-1036 NSIVLP
+1036 NNIVLP
-1042 DSIINIGKSAFEGAP
+1042 DGIIDIGKGAFENA
-1057 NLSFVQFPKKLK
+1057 K
-1069 VIENH
+1069 E
-1074 AFDSCG
+1074 
-1080 SIKTVQLPDGITT
+1080 
-1093 IDDSAFGDCSSLS
+1093 LS
-1106 EIELPDSI
+1106 EIQIPNSVNSMGAYVFDGCDSLREI
-1114 IELGIAAFAGTAL
+1114 IYDGTISQWNEIDIEFLNHIIYQCTIHCIDGDIVPNTENSITTGAASTSDSKFQAAFA
-1127 INAHLP
+1127 NAKAGKE
-1133 SQITNIPNSTF
+1133 
-1144 YNCTK
+1144 YVV
-1149 LQSITFPQNLRAIG
+1149 
-1163 EFAFYGCSLVDNVI
+1163 LV
-1177 IPDNVDTLYQSAF
+1177 SR
-1190 SNCKNLKTIH
+1190 
-1200 LPSNLKNISESL
+1200 
-1212 FSNCSSLQ
+1212 
-1220 KIILPESINS
+1220 
-1230 IDSYAFKECTLLEE
+1230 
-1244 IEIPSK
+1244 
-1250 VQYIGIQAFS
+1250 S
-1260 GCKNLKTLKIPGSIT
+1260 GSDP
-1275 VIGRN
+1275 
-1280 AFENCTGL
+1280 
-1288 INVDINYGLWALG
+1288 
-1301 DYAFTG
+1301 
-1307 CKQLITVVIPHSVKS
+1307 
-1322 IGAETFSGC
+1322 
-1331 HALNAI
+1331 LNA
-1337 TYTGTRAQW
+1337 
-1346 YKIKIDTDNTFLFSA
+1346 D
-1361 TIHCFDGDILP
+1361 
-1372 TSTTADTSTLS
+1372 
-1383 SKENSIIP
+1383 
-1391 STDTVASGSNYVAS
+1391 
-1405 FTGLTPGV
+1405 
-1413 NYAVIVS
+1413 
-1420 KSSVNP
+1420 
-1426 LNPENLIYINQFKAN
+1426 NLIYINQ
-1441 DSGAYQQSFRVKS
+1441 
-1454 GITDAD
+1454 ITADAD
-1460 MTYVVAAGSYTFD
+1460 GELTVPFITAADAAEMTYVVACARD
-1473 DTPVTPGGGDSG
+1473 DATVDPGQPDQPGGDKP
-1485 SGGGGGDGG
+1485 GGNQPSSGGDGG
-1494 GAAVILGLGAAAA
+1494 GAAIILIGGVAAVAA
-1507 ITAGI
+1507 VAGV
-1512 VLTMPVDVQGR
+1512 VLMMPVDVQGR
-1523 VELAD
+1523 VELAN

-1535 KVSLLKNG
+1535 KVSLLKSG
-1543 NVVTQT
+1543 KVVTQT
-1549 TADESGHFSL
+1549 TADASGHFSL

-1582 TTRIKAPAKDF
+1582 TSRIKAPTKDF

>member
-21 SAFADSPGATIV
+21 SAFADSPGATIA
-33 PNASATAQKDTSTPV
+33 PNASATAQEDTSTPV

-63 QGRYAPEQSQQ
+63 QGQYAPEQSQQ
-74 TQPTVDTSDVTM
+74 AQPTVDTSDVTM

-99 INEQNDVSS
+99 INKQNDVSS

-131 NADIVVSIYTDDS
+131 DADIVVSIYTDDS

-158 MIENMGSSTVTVDI
+158 MIENTGSSTVTVDI

-206 VLVDIKNATVDDFE
+206 VLVDIKNATVNDFE

-276 KNLHTGSIL
+276 KDLHTGSIL

-301 ISVNGDTVT
+301 IFVNGDTVT

-334 DELTYEASADDSV
+334 DELTYEASADNSV

-398 HLDGKAS
+398 HLEGKAS

-647 ESYQDRKWVQIGE
+647 ESYQDRKWIQIGE

-705 TLIKTYVPDPEP
+705 TLIKTYVPDPDP

-808 VTFVGTMA
+808 VTFVGTMS

-921 IEYCYYMQTVSYNGK
+921 IEYCYYLQTVSYNGK

-950 DGSYSGVVVYCT
+950 DGSYNGRWSLIVVYCT
-962 DDTILDQGNC
+962 DDTILGQGNC

-987 KLVIWGNGEMADYIA
+987 KLVIWGNGKMANYISSS
-1002 TSEPSPW
+1002 TPSPW
-1009 WSKDYTTVSLEG
+1009 WSKDYTTVSFEG
-1021 DISNIGSSAFYHTPI
+1021 DIVSIGDSAFYYTPL
-1036 NSIVLP
+1036 NNIVLP
-1042 DSIINIGKSAFEGAP
+1042 DGIIDIGKGAFENA
-1057 NLSFVQFPKKLK
+1057 K
-1069 VIENH
+1069 E
-1074 AFDSCG
+1074 
-1080 SIKTVQLPDGITT
+1080 
-1093 IDDSAFGDCSSLS
+1093 LS
-1106 EIELPDSI
+1106 EI
-1114 IELGIAAFAGTAL
+1114 
-1127 INAHLP
+1127 
-1133 SQITNIPNSTF
+1133 QIPNSVNSMGAYVF
-1144 YNCTK
+1144 DGCD
-1149 LQSITFPQNLRAIG
+1149 SLREIIYDG
-1163 EFAFYGCSLVDNVI
+1163 TISQWNEIDIEFLNHI
-1177 IPDNVDTLYQSAF
+1177 IYQ
-1190 SNCKNLKTIH
+1190 C
-1200 LPSNLKNISESL
+1200 
-1212 FSNCSSLQ
+1212 
-1220 KIILPESINS
+1220 
-1230 IDSYAFKECTLLEE
+1230 
-1244 IEIPSK
+1244 
-1250 VQYIGIQAFS
+1250 
-1260 GCKNLKTLKIPGSIT
+1260 
-1275 VIGRN
+1275 
-1280 AFENCTGL
+1280 
-1288 INVDINYGLWALG
+1288 
-1301 DYAFTG
+1301 
-1307 CKQLITVVIPHSVKS
+1307 
-1322 IGAETFSGC
+1322 
-1331 HALNAI
+1331 
-1337 TYTGTRAQW
+1337 
-1346 YKIKIDTDNTFLFSA
+1346 
-1361 TIHCFDGDILP
+1361 TIHCSDGDILP
-1372 TSTTADTSTLS
+1372 TATSNLS
-1383 SKENSIIP
+1383 SEENSIIP
-1391 STDTVASGSNYVAS
+1391 STDTTISGNNYVAS

-1420 KSSVNP
+1420 ESSVNP
-1426 LNPENLIYINQFKAN
+1426 LDPAELIYINQFKAN
-1441 DSGAYQQSFRVKS
+1441 DSGAYQQSFRTKS

-1485 SGGGGGDGG
+1485 SGGSSSGGSSGGGGGGG
-1494 GAAVILGLGAAAA
+1494 GAAVILGVGVAVA
-1507 ITAGI
+1507 ITAGVI
-1512 VLTMPVDVQGR
+1512 LTMPVDVQGR
-1523 VELAD
+1523 VELAN

-1574 ANGQFVQK
+1574 ANGQLVQK

>member
-74 TQPTVDTSDVTM
+74 AQPTVDTSDVTM

-99 INEQNDVSS
+99 INEQNNVSS
-108 DGNRIIGVS
+108 DSNRIIGVS
-117 VSDNTAAVEYVTTT
+117 VSGNTAAVEYVTTT
-131 NADIVVSIYTDDS
+131 NANIVVSVYTDDS
-144 AEEMVASGTIYAPA
+144 AEEMVASGTVYAPA
-158 MIENMGSSTVTVDI
+158 MIENTGSSTVTVDI

-276 KNLHTGSIL
+276 KDLHTGSIL

-334 DELTYEASADDSV
+334 DELMYEASADDSV

-386 KSVEPPPEFSSD
+386 KSVESPPEFSSD
-398 HLDGKAS
+398 HLSGKAS

-717 GVPTPSDPNYT
+717 DVPTPSDPNYT

-756 RDKITSILTQYS
+756 RDKITSILTQYG

-785 IYIGDEITR
+785 IYIGDAITR

-921 IEYCYYMQTVSYNGK
+921 IEYCYYLQTVSYNGK

-950 DGSYSGVVVYCT
+950 DGSYNGRWSLIVVYCT
-962 DDTILDQGNC
+962 DDTILGQGNC

-987 KLVIWGNGEMADYIA
+987 KLVIWGNGKMANYISSS
-1002 TSEPSPW
+1002 TPSPW
-1009 WSKDYTTVSLEG
+1009 WSKDYTTVSFEG
-1021 DISNIGSSAFYHTPI
+1021 DIVSIGDSAFYYTPL
-1036 NSIVLP
+1036 NNIVLP
-1042 DSIINIGKSAFEGAP
+1042 DGIIDIGKGAFENA
-1057 NLSFVQFPKKLK
+1057 K
-1069 VIENH
+1069 E
-1074 AFDSCG
+1074 
-1080 SIKTVQLPDGITT
+1080 
-1093 IDDSAFGDCSSLS
+1093 LS
-1106 EIELPDSI
+1106 EI
-1114 IELGIAAFAGTAL
+1114 
-1127 INAHLP
+1127 
-1133 SQITNIPNSTF
+1133 QIPNSVNSMGAYVF
-1144 YNCTK
+1144 DGCD
-1149 LQSITFPQNLRAIG
+1149 SLREIIYDG
-1163 EFAFYGCSLVDNVI
+1163 TISQWNEIDIEFLNHI
-1177 IPDNVDTLYQSAF
+1177 IYQ
-1190 SNCKNLKTIH
+1190 C
-1200 LPSNLKNISESL
+1200 
-1212 FSNCSSLQ
+1212 
-1220 KIILPESINS
+1220 
-1230 IDSYAFKECTLLEE
+1230 
-1244 IEIPSK
+1244 
-1250 VQYIGIQAFS
+1250 
-1260 GCKNLKTLKIPGSIT
+1260 
-1275 VIGRN
+1275 
-1280 AFENCTGL
+1280 
-1288 INVDINYGLWALG
+1288 
-1301 DYAFTG
+1301 
-1307 CKQLITVVIPHSVKS
+1307 
-1322 IGAETFSGC
+1322 
-1331 HALNAI
+1331 
-1337 TYTGTRAQW
+1337 
-1346 YKIKIDTDNTFLFSA
+1346 
-1361 TIHCFDGDILP
+1361 TIHCSDGDILP
-1372 TSTTADTSTLS
+1372 TATSNLS
-1383 SKENSIIP
+1383 SEENSIIP
-1391 STDTVASGSNYVAS
+1391 STDTTISGNNYVAS

-1420 KSSVNP
+1420 ESSVNP
-1426 LNPENLIYINQFKAN
+1426 LDPAELIYINQFKAN
-1441 DSGAYQQSFRVKS
+1441 DSGAYQQSFRTKS

-1485 SGGGGGDGG
+1485 SGGSSSGGSSGGGGGGG
-1494 GAAVILGLGAAAA
+1494 GAAVILGVGVAVA
-1507 ITAGI
+1507 ITAGVI
-1512 VLTMPVDVQGR
+1512 LTMPVDVQGR
-1523 VELAD
+1523 VELAN

-1535 KVSLLKNG
+1535 KVSLLKSG
-1543 NVVTQT
+1543 KVVTQT

-1582 TTRIKAPAKDF
+1582 TSRIKAPTKDF

>member
-13 MMVSIVPF
+13 MMVSIVPL
-21 SAFADSPGATIV
+21 SAFADSPGATIA
-33 PNASATAQKDTSTPV
+33 PNASATAQEDTSTPV

-63 QGRYAPEQSQQ
+63 QGQYAPEQSQQ
-74 TQPTVDTSDVTM
+74 AQPTVDTSDVTM

-99 INEQNDVSS
+99 INKQNDVSS

-131 NADIVVSIYTDDS
+131 DADIVVSIYTDDS

-158 MIENMGSSTVTVDI
+158 MIENTGSSTVTVDI

-206 VLVDIKNATVDDFE
+206 VLVDIKNATVNDFE

-276 KNLHTGSIL
+276 KDLHTGSIL

-301 ISVNGDTVT
+301 IFVNGDTVT

-334 DELTYEASADDSV
+334 DELTYEASADNSV

-398 HLDGKAS
+398 HLEGKAS

-647 ESYQDRKWVQIGE
+647 ESYQDRKWIQIGE

-705 TLIKTYVPDPEP
+705 TLIKTYVPDPDP

-808 VTFVGTMA
+808 VTFVGTMS

-921 IEYCYYMQTVSYNGK
+921 IEYCYYLQTVSYNGK

-950 DGSYSGVVVYCT
+950 DGSYNGRWSLIVVYCT
-962 DDTILDQGNC
+962 DDTILGQGNC

-987 KLVIWGNGEMADYIA
+987 KLVIWGNGKMANYISSS
-1002 TSEPSPW
+1002 TPSPW
-1009 WSKDYTTVSLEG
+1009 WSKDYTTVSFEG
-1021 DISNIGSSAFYHTPI
+1021 DIVSIGDSAFYYTPL
-1036 NSIVLP
+1036 NNIVLP
-1042 DSIINIGKSAFEGAP
+1042 DGIIDIGKGAFENA
-1057 NLSFVQFPKKLK
+1057 K
-1069 VIENH
+1069 E
-1074 AFDSCG
+1074 
-1080 SIKTVQLPDGITT
+1080 
-1093 IDDSAFGDCSSLS
+1093 LS
-1106 EIELPDSI
+1106 EI
-1114 IELGIAAFAGTAL
+1114 
-1127 INAHLP
+1127 
-1133 SQITNIPNSTF
+1133 QIPNSVNSMGAYVF
-1144 YNCTK
+1144 DGCD
-1149 LQSITFPQNLRAIG
+1149 SLREIIYDG
-1163 EFAFYGCSLVDNVI
+1163 TISQWNEIDIEFLNHI
-1177 IPDNVDTLYQSAF
+1177 IYQ
-1190 SNCKNLKTIH
+1190 C
-1200 LPSNLKNISESL
+1200 
-1212 FSNCSSLQ
+1212 
-1220 KIILPESINS
+1220 
-1230 IDSYAFKECTLLEE
+1230 
-1244 IEIPSK
+1244 
-1250 VQYIGIQAFS
+1250 
-1260 GCKNLKTLKIPGSIT
+1260 
-1275 VIGRN
+1275 
-1280 AFENCTGL
+1280 
-1288 INVDINYGLWALG
+1288 
-1301 DYAFTG
+1301 
-1307 CKQLITVVIPHSVKS
+1307 
-1322 IGAETFSGC
+1322 
-1331 HALNAI
+1331 
-1337 TYTGTRAQW
+1337 
-1346 YKIKIDTDNTFLFSA
+1346 
-1361 TIHCFDGDILP
+1361 TIHCSDGDILP
-1372 TSTTADTSTLS
+1372 TATSNLS
-1383 SKENSIIP
+1383 SEENSIIP
-1391 STDTVASGSNYVAS
+1391 STDTTISGNNYVAS

-1420 KSSVNP
+1420 ESSVNP
-1426 LNPENLIYINQFKAN
+1426 LDPAELIYINQFKAN
-1441 DSGAYQQSFRVKS
+1441 DSGAYQQSFRTKS

-1485 SGGGGGDGG
+1485 SGGSSSGGSSGGGGGGG
-1494 GAAVILGLGAAAA
+1494 GAAVILGVGVAVA
-1507 ITAGI
+1507 ITAGVI
-1512 VLTMPVDVQGR
+1512 LTMPVDVQGR
-1523 VELAD
+1523 VELAN

-1574 ANGQFVQK
+1574 ANGQLVQK

>member
-74 TQPTVDTSDVTM
+74 AQPTVDTSDVTM

-99 INEQNDVSS
+99 INEQNNVSS
-108 DGNRIIGVS
+108 DSNRIIGVS

-131 NADIVVSIYTDDS
+131 DADIVVSIYTDDS

-158 MIENMGSSTVTVDI
+158 MIENTGSSTVTVDI

-206 VLVDIKNATVDDFE
+206 VLVDIKNATVNDFE

-276 KNLHTGSIL
+276 KDLHTGSIL

-301 ISVNGDTVT
+301 IFVNGDTVT

-334 DELTYEASADDSV
+334 DELTYEASADNSV

-398 HLDGKAS
+398 HLEGKAS

-528 VKILESVLN
+528 VKILENVLN

-705 TLIKTYVPDPEP
+705 TLIKTYVPDPDP

-808 VTFVGTMA
+808 VTFVGTMS

-921 IEYCYYMQTVSYNGK
+921 IEYCYYLQTVSYNGK

-950 DGSYSGVVVYCT
+950 DGSYNGRWSLIVVYCT
-962 DDTILDQGNC
+962 DDTILGQGNC

-987 KLVIWGNGEMADYIA
+987 KLVIWGNGKMANYISSS
-1002 TSEPSPW
+1002 TPSPW
-1009 WSKDYTTVSLEG
+1009 WSKDYTTVSFEG
-1021 DISNIGSSAFYHTPI
+1021 DIVSIGDSAFYYTPL
-1036 NSIVLP
+1036 NNIVLP
-1042 DSIINIGKSAFEGAP
+1042 DGIIDIGKGAFENA
-1057 NLSFVQFPKKLK
+1057 K
-1069 VIENH
+1069 E
-1074 AFDSCG
+1074 
-1080 SIKTVQLPDGITT
+1080 
-1093 IDDSAFGDCSSLS
+1093 LS
-1106 EIELPDSI
+1106 EI
-1114 IELGIAAFAGTAL
+1114 
-1127 INAHLP
+1127 
-1133 SQITNIPNSTF
+1133 QIPNSVNSMGAYVF
-1144 YNCTK
+1144 DGCD
-1149 LQSITFPQNLRAIG
+1149 SLREIIYDG
-1163 EFAFYGCSLVDNVI
+1163 TISQWNEIDIEFLNHI
-1177 IPDNVDTLYQSAF
+1177 IYQ
-1190 SNCKNLKTIH
+1190 C
-1200 LPSNLKNISESL
+1200 
-1212 FSNCSSLQ
+1212 
-1220 KIILPESINS
+1220 
-1230 IDSYAFKECTLLEE
+1230 
-1244 IEIPSK
+1244 
-1250 VQYIGIQAFS
+1250 
-1260 GCKNLKTLKIPGSIT
+1260 
-1275 VIGRN
+1275 
-1280 AFENCTGL
+1280 
-1288 INVDINYGLWALG
+1288 
-1301 DYAFTG
+1301 
-1307 CKQLITVVIPHSVKS
+1307 
-1322 IGAETFSGC
+1322 
-1331 HALNAI
+1331 
-1337 TYTGTRAQW
+1337 
-1346 YKIKIDTDNTFLFSA
+1346 
-1361 TIHCFDGDILP
+1361 TIHCSDGDILP
-1372 TSTTADTSTLS
+1372 TATSNLS
-1383 SKENSIIP
+1383 SEENSIIP
-1391 STDTVASGSNYVAS
+1391 STDTTISGNNYVAS

-1420 KSSVNP
+1420 ESSVNP
-1426 LNPENLIYINQFKAN
+1426 LDPAELIYINQFKAN
-1441 DSGAYQQSFRVKS
+1441 DSGAYQQSFRTKS

-1485 SGGGGGDGG
+1485 SGGSSSGGSSGGGGGGG
-1494 GAAVILGLGAAAA
+1494 GAAVILGVGVAVA
-1507 ITAGI
+1507 ITAGVI
-1512 VLTMPVDVQGR
+1512 LTMPVDVQGR
-1523 VELAD
+1523 VELAN

-1574 ANGQFVQK
+1574 ANGQLVQK

>member
-21 SAFADSPGATIV
+21 SAFADSPGATIA
-33 PNASATAQKDTSTPV
+33 PNASATAQEDTSTPV

-63 QGRYAPEQSQQ
+63 QGQYAPEQSQQ
-74 TQPTVDTSDVTM
+74 AQPTVDTSDVTM

-99 INEQNDVSS
+99 INKQNDVSS

-131 NADIVVSIYTDDS
+131 DADIVVSIYTDDS

-158 MIENMGSSTVTVDI
+158 MIENTGSSTVTVDI
-172 SGTIPEYYTVKC
+172 SGTIPKYYTVKC

-206 VLVDIKNATVDDFE
+206 VLVDIKNATVNDFE

-276 KNLHTGSIL
+276 KDLHTGSIL

-301 ISVNGDTVT
+301 IFVNGDTVT

-334 DELTYEASADDSV
+334 DELTYEASADNSV

-398 HLDGKAS
+398 HLEGKAS

-478 SGTVSFAIT
+478 SGTVSFAII

-647 ESYQDRKWVQIGE
+647 ESYQDRKWIQIGE

-705 TLIKTYVPDPEP
+705 TLIKTYVPDPDP

-808 VTFVGTMA
+808 VTFVGTMS

-921 IEYCYYMQTVSYNGK
+921 IEYCYYLQTVSYNGK

-950 DGSYSGVVVYCT
+950 DGSYNGRWSLIVVYCT
-962 DDTILDQGNC
+962 DDTILGQGNC

-987 KLVIWGNGEMADYIA
+987 KLVIWGNGKMANYISSS
-1002 TSEPSPW
+1002 TPSPW
-1009 WSKDYTTVSLEG
+1009 WSKDYTTVSFEG
-1021 DISNIGSSAFYHTPI
+1021 DIVSIGDSAFYYTPL
-1036 NSIVLP
+1036 NNIVLP
-1042 DSIINIGKSAFEGAP
+1042 DGIIDIGKGAFENA
-1057 NLSFVQFPKKLK
+1057 K
-1069 VIENH
+1069 E
-1074 AFDSCG
+1074 
-1080 SIKTVQLPDGITT
+1080 
-1093 IDDSAFGDCSSLS
+1093 LS
-1106 EIELPDSI
+1106 EI
-1114 IELGIAAFAGTAL
+1114 
-1127 INAHLP
+1127 
-1133 SQITNIPNSTF
+1133 QIPNSVNSMGAYVF
-1144 YNCTK
+1144 DGCD
-1149 LQSITFPQNLRAIG
+1149 SLREIIYDG
-1163 EFAFYGCSLVDNVI
+1163 TISQWNEIDIEFLNHI
-1177 IPDNVDTLYQSAF
+1177 IYQ
-1190 SNCKNLKTIH
+1190 C
-1200 LPSNLKNISESL
+1200 
-1212 FSNCSSLQ
+1212 
-1220 KIILPESINS
+1220 
-1230 IDSYAFKECTLLEE
+1230 
-1244 IEIPSK
+1244 
-1250 VQYIGIQAFS
+1250 
-1260 GCKNLKTLKIPGSIT
+1260 
-1275 VIGRN
+1275 
-1280 AFENCTGL
+1280 
-1288 INVDINYGLWALG
+1288 
-1301 DYAFTG
+1301 
-1307 CKQLITVVIPHSVKS
+1307 
-1322 IGAETFSGC
+1322 
-1331 HALNAI
+1331 
-1337 TYTGTRAQW
+1337 
-1346 YKIKIDTDNTFLFSA
+1346 
-1361 TIHCFDGDILP
+1361 TIHCSDGDILP
-1372 TSTTADTSTLS
+1372 TATSNLS
-1383 SKENSIIP
+1383 SEENSIIP
-1391 STDTVASGSNYVAS
+1391 STDTTISGNNYVAS

-1420 KSSVNP
+1420 ESSVNP
-1426 LNPENLIYINQFKAN
+1426 LDPAELIYINQFKAN
-1441 DSGAYQQSFRVKS
+1441 DSGAYQQSFRTKS

-1485 SGGGGGDGG
+1485 SGGSSSGGSSGGGGGGG
-1494 GAAVILGLGAAAA
+1494 GAAVILGVGVAVA
-1507 ITAGI
+1507 ITAGVI
-1512 VLTMPVDVQGR
+1512 LTMPVDVQGR
-1523 VELAD
+1523 VELAN

-1574 ANGQFVQK
+1574 ANGQLVQK

>member
-21 SAFADSPGATIV
+21 SAFADSPGATIA
-33 PNASATAQKDTSTPV
+33 PNASATAQEDTSTPV
-48 LDEDTVQAI
+48 LDEDIVQAI

-63 QGRYAPEQSQQ
+63 QGQYAPEQSQQ
-74 TQPTVDTSDVTM
+74 AQPTVDTSDVTM

-99 INEQNDVSS
+99 INKQNDVSS

-131 NADIVVSIYTDDS
+131 DADIVVSIYTDDS

-158 MIENMGSSTVTVDI
+158 MIENTGSSTVTVDI

-206 VLVDIKNATVDDFE
+206 VLVDIKNATVNDFE

-276 KNLHTGSIL
+276 KDLHTGSIL

-301 ISVNGDTVT
+301 IFVNGDTVT

-334 DELTYEASADDSV
+334 DELTYEASADNSV

-398 HLDGKAS
+398 HLEGKAS

-647 ESYQDRKWVQIGE
+647 ESYQDRKWIQIGE

-705 TLIKTYVPDPEP
+705 TLIKTYVPDPDP
-717 GVPTPSDPNYT
+717 GVPTPSNPNYT

-808 VTFVGTMA
+808 VTFVGTMS

-921 IEYCYYMQTVSYNGK
+921 IEYCYYLQTVSYNGK

-950 DGSYSGVVVYCT
+950 DGSYNGRWSLIVVYCT
-962 DDTILDQGNC
+962 DDTILGQGNC

-987 KLVIWGNGEMADYIA
+987 KLVIWGNGKMANYISSS
-1002 TSEPSPW
+1002 TPSPW
-1009 WSKDYTTVSLEG
+1009 WSKDYTTVSFEG
-1021 DISNIGSSAFYHTPI
+1021 DIVSIGDSAFYYTPL
-1036 NSIVLP
+1036 NNIVLP
-1042 DSIINIGKSAFEGAP
+1042 DGIIDIGKGAFENA
-1057 NLSFVQFPKKLK
+1057 K
-1069 VIENH
+1069 E
-1074 AFDSCG
+1074 
-1080 SIKTVQLPDGITT
+1080 
-1093 IDDSAFGDCSSLS
+1093 LS
-1106 EIELPDSI
+1106 EI
-1114 IELGIAAFAGTAL
+1114 
-1127 INAHLP
+1127 
-1133 SQITNIPNSTF
+1133 QIPNSVNSMGAYVF
-1144 YNCTK
+1144 DGCD
-1149 LQSITFPQNLRAIG
+1149 SLREIIYDG
-1163 EFAFYGCSLVDNVI
+1163 TISQWNEIDIEFLNHI
-1177 IPDNVDTLYQSAF
+1177 IYQ
-1190 SNCKNLKTIH
+1190 C
-1200 LPSNLKNISESL
+1200 
-1212 FSNCSSLQ
+1212 
-1220 KIILPESINS
+1220 
-1230 IDSYAFKECTLLEE
+1230 
-1244 IEIPSK
+1244 
-1250 VQYIGIQAFS
+1250 
-1260 GCKNLKTLKIPGSIT
+1260 
-1275 VIGRN
+1275 
-1280 AFENCTGL
+1280 
-1288 INVDINYGLWALG
+1288 
-1301 DYAFTG
+1301 
-1307 CKQLITVVIPHSVKS
+1307 
-1322 IGAETFSGC
+1322 
-1331 HALNAI
+1331 
-1337 TYTGTRAQW
+1337 
-1346 YKIKIDTDNTFLFSA
+1346 
-1361 TIHCFDGDILP
+1361 TIHCSDGDILP
-1372 TSTTADTSTLS
+1372 TATSNLS
-1383 SKENSIIP
+1383 SEENSIIP
-1391 STDTVASGSNYVAS
+1391 STDTTISGNNYVAS

-1420 KSSVNP
+1420 ESSVNP
-1426 LNPENLIYINQFKAN
+1426 LDPAELININQFKAN
-1441 DSGAYQQSFRVKS
+1441 DSGAYQQSFRTKS

-1485 SGGGGGDGG
+1485 SGGSSSGGSSGGGGGGG
-1494 GAAVILGLGAAAA
+1494 GAAVILGVGVAVA
-1507 ITAGI
+1507 ITAGVI
-1512 VLTMPVDVQGR
+1512 LTMPVDVQGR
-1523 VELAD
+1523 VELAN

-1574 ANGQFVQK
+1574 ANGQLVQK

>member
-21 SAFADSPGATIV
+21 SAFADSPGATIA
-33 PNASATAQKDTSTPV
+33 PNASATAQEDTSTPV

-63 QGRYAPEQSQQ
+63 QGQYAPEQSQQ
-74 TQPTVDTSDVTM
+74 AQPTVDTSDVTM

-99 INEQNDVSS
+99 INKQNDVSS

-131 NADIVVSIYTDDS
+131 DADIVVSIYTDDS

-158 MIENMGSSTVTVDI
+158 MIENTGSSTVTVDI

-206 VLVDIKNATVDDFE
+206 VLVDIKNATVNDFE

-276 KNLHTGSIL
+276 KDLHTGSIL

-301 ISVNGDTVT
+301 IFVNGDTVT

-334 DELTYEASADDSV
+334 DELTYEASADNSV

-398 HLDGKAS
+398 HLEGKAS

-705 TLIKTYVPDPEP
+705 TLIKTYVPDPDP

-808 VTFVGTMA
+808 VTFVGTMS

-921 IEYCYYMQTVSYNGK
+921 IEYCYYLQTVSYNGK

-950 DGSYSGVVVYCT
+950 DGSYNGRWSLIVVYCT
-962 DDTILDQGNC
+962 DDTILGQGNC

-987 KLVIWGNGEMADYIA
+987 KLVIWGNGKMANYISSS
-1002 TSEPSPW
+1002 TPSPW
-1009 WSKDYTTVSLEG
+1009 WSKDYTTVSFEG
-1021 DISNIGSSAFYHTPI
+1021 DIVSIGDSAFYYTPL
-1036 NSIVLP
+1036 NNIVLP
-1042 DSIINIGKSAFEGAP
+1042 DGIIDIGKGAFENA
-1057 NLSFVQFPKKLK
+1057 K
-1069 VIENH
+1069 E
-1074 AFDSCG
+1074 
-1080 SIKTVQLPDGITT
+1080 
-1093 IDDSAFGDCSSLS
+1093 LS
-1106 EIELPDSI
+1106 EI
-1114 IELGIAAFAGTAL
+1114 
-1127 INAHLP
+1127 
-1133 SQITNIPNSTF
+1133 QIPNSVNSMGAYVF
-1144 YNCTK
+1144 DGCD
-1149 LQSITFPQNLRAIG
+1149 SLREIIYDG
-1163 EFAFYGCSLVDNVI
+1163 TISQWNEIDIEFLNHI
-1177 IPDNVDTLYQSAF
+1177 IYQ
-1190 SNCKNLKTIH
+1190 C
-1200 LPSNLKNISESL
+1200 
-1212 FSNCSSLQ
+1212 
-1220 KIILPESINS
+1220 
-1230 IDSYAFKECTLLEE
+1230 
-1244 IEIPSK
+1244 
-1250 VQYIGIQAFS
+1250 
-1260 GCKNLKTLKIPGSIT
+1260 
-1275 VIGRN
+1275 
-1280 AFENCTGL
+1280 
-1288 INVDINYGLWALG
+1288 
-1301 DYAFTG
+1301 
-1307 CKQLITVVIPHSVKS
+1307 
-1322 IGAETFSGC
+1322 
-1331 HALNAI
+1331 
-1337 TYTGTRAQW
+1337 
-1346 YKIKIDTDNTFLFSA
+1346 
-1361 TIHCFDGDILP
+1361 TIHCSDGDILP
-1372 TSTTADTSTLS
+1372 TATSNLS
-1383 SKENSIIP
+1383 SEENSIIP
-1391 STDTVASGSNYVAS
+1391 STDTTISGNNYVAS

-1413 NYAVIVS
+1413 NYAAIVS
-1420 KSSVNP
+1420 ESSVNP
-1426 LNPENLIYINQFKAN
+1426 LDPAELIYINQFKAN
-1441 DSGAYQQSFRVKS
+1441 DSGAYQQSFRTKS

-1485 SGGGGGDGG
+1485 SGGSSGGGGGGG
-1494 GAAVILGLGAAAA
+1494 GAAVILGVGVAVA
-1507 ITAGI
+1507 ITAGVI
-1512 VLTMPVDVQGR
+1512 LTMPVDVQGR
-1523 VELAD
+1523 VELAN

-1574 ANGQFVQK
+1574 ANGQLVQK

>member
-74 TQPTVDTSDVTM
+74 AQPTVDTSDVTM

-99 INEQNDVSS
+99 INEQNNVSS
-108 DGNRIIGVS
+108 DSNRIIGVS
-117 VSDNTAAVEYVTTT
+117 VSGNTAAVEYVTTT
-131 NADIVVSIYTDDS
+131 NANIVVSVYTDDS
-144 AEEMVASGTIYAPA
+144 AEEMVASGTVYAPA
-158 MIENMGSSTVTVDI
+158 MIENTGSSTVTVDI

-276 KNLHTGSIL
+276 KDLHTGSIL

-386 KSVEPPPEFSSD
+386 KSVESPPEFSSD
-398 HLDGKAS
+398 HLSGKAS

-717 GVPTPSDPNYT
+717 DVPTPSDPNYT

-737 NEKVMIDYSDA
+737 NEKVMTDYSDA
-748 SGTPWYGS
+748 ASTPWYSS
-756 RDKITSILTQYS
+756 RDKITSILTQYG

-785 IYIGDEITR
+785 IYIGDAITR

-822 IGIGNDILDH
+822 IGIGNDILKKVNV
-832 IPIVCSDGTI
+832 ICSDGEITGTVSEPPKEDSNLIASGLCGYEGDNASWTLDKDGKLTI
-842 SESASPDYTLI
+842 SGTGRMANYDFQLRP
-853 DGVLTIFSQNVVNDY
+853 
-868 KSAEEAP
+868 AP
-875 WYSLRSH
+875 WSNDDNNAVKTVEIKPGITNIGDYAFNALSITSVNIPLSVTE
-882 INKIIIKDS
+882 IGKYAFSECMELSAVELPSNVTKISEGAFSYCYDLKNFAIPSSVTEIENSAFVFCSKLSSIIIPNGITKIGDDMFRGCSGLTS
-891 ITHIGSFAFSG
+891 ITIPNTVIEIGDDAFGGCSHLTNLFIPSNVTKIGSGAFNACSRLT
-902 AAVKEI
+902 
-908 VFEGNIVSFKNSA
+908 S
-921 IEYCYYMQTVSYNGK
+921 
-936 ISDWKKINFQQDCF
+936 ISIPSN
-950 DGSYSGVVVYCT
+950 
-962 DDTILDQGNC
+962 
-972 GADGDNLR
+972 
-980 WLLTESK
+980 LTEIKGYTFYACSS
-987 KLVIWGNGEMADYIA
+987 LADIDF
-1002 TSEPSPW
+1002 PS
-1009 WSKDYTTVSLEG
+1009 T
-1021 DISNIGSSAFYHTPI
+1021 
-1036 NSIVLP
+1036 
-1042 DSIINIGKSAFEGAP
+1042 
-1057 NLSFVQFPKKLK
+1057 
-1069 VIENH
+1069 
-1074 AFDSCG
+1074 
-1080 SIKTVQLPDGITT
+1080 ITT
-1093 IDDSAFGDCSSLS
+1093 IG
-1106 EIELPDSI
+1106 
-1114 IELGIAAFAGTAL
+1114 
-1127 INAHLP
+1127 H
-1133 SQITNIPNSTF
+1133 
-1144 YNCTK
+1144 Y
-1149 LQSITFPQNLRAIG
+1149 
-1163 EFAFYGCSLVDNVI
+1163 AFYGCSKLTNI
-1177 IPDNVDTLYQSAF
+1177 E
-1190 SNCKNLKTIH
+1190 
-1200 LPSNLKNISESL
+1200 LPSRITKIPEYT
-1212 FSNCSSLQ
+1212 FYNCSSLS
-1220 KIILPESINS
+1220 KIIIPSSVVEIYNHAFYGCSSLTNITLSENLTVLGDEAFEQCSSLTSITLPERLTDIGNWTFHDCNKLKEVTYKGTSNQWNS
-1230 IDSYAFKECTLLEE
+1230 IKIYGENDEL
-1244 IEIPSK
+1244 
-1250 VQYIGIQAFS
+1250 
-1260 GCKNLKTLKIPGSIT
+1260 LKII
-1275 VIGRN
+1275 
-1280 AFENCTGL
+1280 
-1288 INVDINYGLWALG
+1288 
-1301 DYAFTG
+1301 
-1307 CKQLITVVIPHSVKS
+1307 
-1322 IGAETFSGC
+1322 
-1331 HALNAI
+1331 
-1337 TYTGTRAQW
+1337 
-1346 YKIKIDTDNTFLFSA
+1346 
-1361 TIHCFDGDILP
+1361 IHCTDGDILP
-1372 TSTTADTSTLS
+1372 TATSNLS
-1383 SKENSIIP
+1383 SEENSIIP
-1391 STDTVASGSNYVAS
+1391 STDTTISGNNYVAS

-1426 LNPENLIYINQFKAN
+1426 LDPAELIYINQFKAN
-1441 DSGAYQQSFRVKS
+1441 DSGAYQQSFRTKS

-1485 SGGGGGDGG
+1485 SGGSSSGGSSGGGGGGG
-1494 GAAVILGLGAAAA
+1494 GAAVILGVGVAVA
-1507 ITAGI
+1507 ITASVI
-1512 VLTMPVDVQGR
+1512 LTMPVDVQGR
-1523 VELAD
+1523 VELAN

-1535 KVSLLKNG
+1535 KVSLLKSG
-1543 NVVTQT
+1543 KVVTQT

-1582 TTRIKAPAKDF
+1582 TSRIKAPTKDF

>member
-21 SAFADSPGATIV
+21 SAFADSPGATIA
-33 PNASATAQKDTSTPV
+33 PNASATAQEDTSTPV

-63 QGRYAPEQSQQ
+63 QGQYAPEQSQQ
-74 TQPTVDTSDVTM
+74 AQPTVDTSDVTM

-99 INEQNDVSS
+99 INKQNDVSS

-131 NADIVVSIYTDDS
+131 DADIVVSIYTDDS

-158 MIENMGSSTVTVDI
+158 MIENTGSSTVTVDI

-206 VLVDIKNATVDDFE
+206 VLVDIKNATVNDFE

-276 KNLHTGSIL
+276 KDLHTGSIL

-301 ISVNGDTVT
+301 IFVNGDTVT

-334 DELTYEASADDSV
+334 DELTYEASADNSV

-398 HLDGKAS
+398 HLEGKAS

-705 TLIKTYVPDPEP
+705 TLIKTYVPDPDP

-808 VTFVGTMA
+808 VTFVGTMS

-921 IEYCYYMQTVSYNGK
+921 IEYCYYLQTVSYNGK

-950 DGSYSGVVVYCT
+950 DGSYNGRWSLIVVYCT
-962 DDTILDQGNC
+962 DDTILGQGNC

-987 KLVIWGNGEMADYIA
+987 KLVIWGNGKMANYISSS
-1002 TSEPSPW
+1002 TPSPW
-1009 WSKDYTTVSLEG
+1009 WSKDYTTVSFEG
-1021 DISNIGSSAFYHTPI
+1021 DIVSIGDSAFYYTPL
-1036 NSIVLP
+1036 NNIVLP
-1042 DSIINIGKSAFEGAP
+1042 DGIIDIGKGAFENA
-1057 NLSFVQFPKKLK
+1057 K
-1069 VIENH
+1069 E
-1074 AFDSCG
+1074 
-1080 SIKTVQLPDGITT
+1080 
-1093 IDDSAFGDCSSLS
+1093 LS
-1106 EIELPDSI
+1106 EI
-1114 IELGIAAFAGTAL
+1114 
-1127 INAHLP
+1127 
-1133 SQITNIPNSTF
+1133 QIPNSVNSMGAYVF
-1144 YNCTK
+1144 DGCD
-1149 LQSITFPQNLRAIG
+1149 SLREIIYDG
-1163 EFAFYGCSLVDNVI
+1163 TISQWNEIDIEFLNHI
-1177 IPDNVDTLYQSAF
+1177 IYQ
-1190 SNCKNLKTIH
+1190 C
-1200 LPSNLKNISESL
+1200 
-1212 FSNCSSLQ
+1212 
-1220 KIILPESINS
+1220 
-1230 IDSYAFKECTLLEE
+1230 
-1244 IEIPSK
+1244 
-1250 VQYIGIQAFS
+1250 
-1260 GCKNLKTLKIPGSIT
+1260 
-1275 VIGRN
+1275 
-1280 AFENCTGL
+1280 
-1288 INVDINYGLWALG
+1288 
-1301 DYAFTG
+1301 
-1307 CKQLITVVIPHSVKS
+1307 
-1322 IGAETFSGC
+1322 
-1331 HALNAI
+1331 
-1337 TYTGTRAQW
+1337 
-1346 YKIKIDTDNTFLFSA
+1346 
-1361 TIHCFDGDILP
+1361 TIHCSDGDILP
-1372 TSTTADTSTLS
+1372 TATSNLS
-1383 SKENSIIP
+1383 SEENSIIS
-1391 STDTVASGSNYVAS
+1391 STDTTISGNNYVAS

-1420 KSSVNP
+1420 ESSVNP
-1426 LNPENLIYINQFKAN
+1426 LDPAELIYINQFKAN
-1441 DSGAYQQSFRVKS
+1441 DSGAYQQSFRTKS

-1485 SGGGGGDGG
+1485 SGGSSGGGGGGG
-1494 GAAVILGLGAAAA
+1494 GAAVILGVGVAVA
-1507 ITAGI
+1507 ITAGVI
-1512 VLTMPVDVQGR
+1512 LTMPVDVQGR
-1523 VELAD
+1523 VELAN

-1574 ANGQFVQK
+1574 ANGQLVQK

>member
-21 SAFADSPGATIV
+21 SAFADSPGATIA
-33 PNASATAQKDTSTPV
+33 PNASATAQEDTSTPV

-63 QGRYAPEQSQQ
+63 QGQYAPEQSQQ
-74 TQPTVDTSDVTM
+74 AQPTVDTSDVTM

-99 INEQNDVSS
+99 INKQNDVSS

-131 NADIVVSIYTDDS
+131 DADIVVSIYTDDS

-158 MIENMGSSTVTVDI
+158 MIENTGSSTVTVDI

-206 VLVDIKNATVDDFE
+206 VLVDIKNATVNDFE

-276 KNLHTGSIL
+276 KDLHTGSIL

-301 ISVNGDTVT
+301 IFVNGDTVT

-334 DELTYEASADDSV
+334 DELTYEASADNSV

-398 HLDGKAS
+398 HLEGKAS

-705 TLIKTYVPDPEP
+705 TLIKTYVPDPDP

-808 VTFVGTMA
+808 VTFVGTMS

-921 IEYCYYMQTVSYNGK
+921 IEYCYYLQTVSYNGK

-950 DGSYSGVVVYCT
+950 DGSYNGRWSLIVVYCT
-962 DDTILDQGNC
+962 DDTILGQGNC

-987 KLVIWGNGEMADYIA
+987 KLVIWGNGKMANYISSS
-1002 TSEPSPW
+1002 TPSPW
-1009 WSKDYTTVSLEG
+1009 WSKDYTTVSFEG
-1021 DISNIGSSAFYHTPI
+1021 DIVSIGDSAFYYTPL
-1036 NSIVLP
+1036 NNIVLP
-1042 DSIINIGKSAFEGAP
+1042 DGIIDIGKGAFENA
-1057 NLSFVQFPKKLK
+1057 K
-1069 VIENH
+1069 E
-1074 AFDSCG
+1074 
-1080 SIKTVQLPDGITT
+1080 
-1093 IDDSAFGDCSSLS
+1093 LS
-1106 EIELPDSI
+1106 EI
-1114 IELGIAAFAGTAL
+1114 
-1127 INAHLP
+1127 
-1133 SQITNIPNSTF
+1133 QIPNSVNSMGAYVF
-1144 YNCTK
+1144 DGCD
-1149 LQSITFPQNLRAIG
+1149 SLREIIYDG
-1163 EFAFYGCSLVDNVI
+1163 TISQWNEIDIEFLNHI
-1177 IPDNVDTLYQSAF
+1177 IYQ
-1190 SNCKNLKTIH
+1190 C
-1200 LPSNLKNISESL
+1200 
-1212 FSNCSSLQ
+1212 
-1220 KIILPESINS
+1220 
-1230 IDSYAFKECTLLEE
+1230 
-1244 IEIPSK
+1244 
-1250 VQYIGIQAFS
+1250 
-1260 GCKNLKTLKIPGSIT
+1260 
-1275 VIGRN
+1275 
-1280 AFENCTGL
+1280 
-1288 INVDINYGLWALG
+1288 
-1301 DYAFTG
+1301 
-1307 CKQLITVVIPHSVKS
+1307 
-1322 IGAETFSGC
+1322 
-1331 HALNAI
+1331 
-1337 TYTGTRAQW
+1337 
-1346 YKIKIDTDNTFLFSA
+1346 
-1361 TIHCFDGDILP
+1361 TIHCSDGDILP
-1372 TSTTADTSTLS
+1372 TATSNLS
-1383 SKENSIIP
+1383 SEENSIIP
-1391 STDTVASGSNYVAS
+1391 STDTTISGNNYVAS

-1420 KSSVNP
+1420 ESSVNP
-1426 LNPENLIYINQFKAN
+1426 LDPAELIYINQFKAN
-1441 DSGAYQQSFRVKS
+1441 DSGAYQQSFRTKS

-1485 SGGGGGDGG
+1485 SGGSSGGGGGGG
-1494 GAAVILGLGAAAA
+1494 GAAVILGVGVAVA
-1507 ITAGI
+1507 ITAGVI
-1512 VLTMPVDVQGR
+1512 LTMPVDVQGR
-1523 VELAD
+1523 VELAN

-1574 ANGQFVQK
+1574 ANGQLVQK

-1593 VVTF
+1593 VVTS

>member
-21 SAFADSPGATIV
+21 SAFADSPGATIA
-33 PNASATAQKDTSTPV
+33 PNASATAQEDTSTPV

-63 QGRYAPEQSQQ
+63 QGQYAPEQSQQ
-74 TQPTVDTSDVTM
+74 AQPTVDTSDVTM

-99 INEQNDVSS
+99 INKQNDVSS

-131 NADIVVSIYTDDS
+131 DADIVVSIYTDDS

-158 MIENMGSSTVTVDI
+158 MIENTGSSTVTVDI

-206 VLVDIKNATVDDFE
+206 VLVDIKNATVNDFE

-276 KNLHTGSIL
+276 KDLHTGSIL

-301 ISVNGDTVT
+301 IFVNGDTVT

-334 DELTYEASADDSV
+334 DELTYEASADNSV

-398 HLDGKAS
+398 HLEGKAS

-705 TLIKTYVPDPEP
+705 TLIKTYVPDPDP

-808 VTFVGTMA
+808 VTFVGTMS

-921 IEYCYYMQTVSYNGK
+921 IEYCYYLQTVSYNGK

-950 DGSYSGVVVYCT
+950 DGSYNGRWSLIVVYCT
-962 DDTILDQGNC
+962 DDTILGQGNC

-987 KLVIWGNGEMADYIA
+987 KLVIWGNGKMANYISSS
-1002 TSEPSPW
+1002 TPSPW
-1009 WSKDYTTVSLEG
+1009 WSKDYTNVSFEG
-1021 DISNIGSSAFYHTPI
+1021 DIVSIGDSAFYYTPL
-1036 NSIVLP
+1036 NNIVLP
-1042 DSIINIGKSAFEGAP
+1042 DGIIDIGKGAFENA
-1057 NLSFVQFPKKLK
+1057 K
-1069 VIENH
+1069 E
-1074 AFDSCG
+1074 
-1080 SIKTVQLPDGITT
+1080 
-1093 IDDSAFGDCSSLS
+1093 LS
-1106 EIELPDSI
+1106 EI
-1114 IELGIAAFAGTAL
+1114 
-1127 INAHLP
+1127 
-1133 SQITNIPNSTF
+1133 QIPNSVNSMGAYVF
-1144 YNCTK
+1144 DGCD
-1149 LQSITFPQNLRAIG
+1149 SLREIIYDG
-1163 EFAFYGCSLVDNVI
+1163 TISQWNEIDIEFLNHI
-1177 IPDNVDTLYQSAF
+1177 IYQ
-1190 SNCKNLKTIH
+1190 C
-1200 LPSNLKNISESL
+1200 
-1212 FSNCSSLQ
+1212 
-1220 KIILPESINS
+1220 
-1230 IDSYAFKECTLLEE
+1230 
-1244 IEIPSK
+1244 
-1250 VQYIGIQAFS
+1250 
-1260 GCKNLKTLKIPGSIT
+1260 
-1275 VIGRN
+1275 
-1280 AFENCTGL
+1280 
-1288 INVDINYGLWALG
+1288 
-1301 DYAFTG
+1301 
-1307 CKQLITVVIPHSVKS
+1307 
-1322 IGAETFSGC
+1322 
-1331 HALNAI
+1331 
-1337 TYTGTRAQW
+1337 
-1346 YKIKIDTDNTFLFSA
+1346 
-1361 TIHCFDGDILP
+1361 TIHCSDGDILP
-1372 TSTTADTSTLS
+1372 TATSNLS
-1383 SKENSIIP
+1383 SEENSIIP
-1391 STDTVASGSNYVAS
+1391 STDTTISGNNYVAS

-1420 KSSVNP
+1420 ESSVNP
-1426 LNPENLIYINQFKAN
+1426 LDPAELIYINQFKAN
-1441 DSGAYQQSFRVKS
+1441 DSGAYQQSFRTKS

-1485 SGGGGGDGG
+1485 SGGSSGGGGGGG
-1494 GAAVILGLGAAAA
+1494 GAAVILGVGVAVA
-1507 ITAGI
+1507 ITAGVI
-1512 VLTMPVDVQGR
+1512 LTMPVDVQGR
-1523 VELAD
+1523 VELAN

-1574 ANGQFVQK
+1574 ANGQLVQK

>member
-21 SAFADSPGATIV
+21 SAFADSPGATIA
-33 PNASATAQKDTSTPV
+33 PNASATAQEDTSTPV

-63 QGRYAPEQSQQ
+63 QGQYAPEQSQQ
-74 TQPTVDTSDVTM
+74 AQPTVDTSDVTM

-99 INEQNDVSS
+99 INKQNDVSS

-131 NADIVVSIYTDDS
+131 DADIVVSIYTDDS

-158 MIENMGSSTVTVDI
+158 MIENTGSSTVTVDI

-206 VLVDIKNATVDDFE
+206 VLVDIKNATVNDFE

-276 KNLHTGSIL
+276 KDLHTGSIL

-301 ISVNGDTVT
+301 IFVNGDTVT

-334 DELTYEASADDSV
+334 DELTYEASADNSV

-398 HLDGKAS
+398 HLEGKAS

-647 ESYQDRKWVQIGE
+647 ESYQDRKWIQIGE

-705 TLIKTYVPDPEP
+705 TLIKTYVPDPDP

-808 VTFVGTMA
+808 VTFVGTMS

-902 AAVKEI
+902 VAVKEI

-921 IEYCYYMQTVSYNGK
+921 IEYCYYLQTVSYNGK

-950 DGSYSGVVVYCT
+950 DGSYNGRWSLIVVYCT
-962 DDTILDQGNC
+962 DDTILGQGNC

-987 KLVIWGNGEMADYIA
+987 KLVIWGNGKMANYISSS
-1002 TSEPSPW
+1002 TPSPW
-1009 WSKDYTTVSLEG
+1009 WSKDYTTVSFEG
-1021 DISNIGSSAFYHTPI
+1021 DIVSIGDSAFYYTPL
-1036 NSIVLP
+1036 NNIVLP
-1042 DSIINIGKSAFEGAP
+1042 DGIIDIGKGAFENA
-1057 NLSFVQFPKKLK
+1057 K
-1069 VIENH
+1069 E
-1074 AFDSCG
+1074 
-1080 SIKTVQLPDGITT
+1080 
-1093 IDDSAFGDCSSLS
+1093 LS
-1106 EIELPDSI
+1106 EI
-1114 IELGIAAFAGTAL
+1114 
-1127 INAHLP
+1127 
-1133 SQITNIPNSTF
+1133 QIPNSVNSMGAYVF
-1144 YNCTK
+1144 DGCD
-1149 LQSITFPQNLRAIG
+1149 SLREIIYDG
-1163 EFAFYGCSLVDNVI
+1163 TISQWNEIDIEFLNHI
-1177 IPDNVDTLYQSAF
+1177 IYQ
-1190 SNCKNLKTIH
+1190 C
-1200 LPSNLKNISESL
+1200 
-1212 FSNCSSLQ
+1212 
-1220 KIILPESINS
+1220 
-1230 IDSYAFKECTLLEE
+1230 
-1244 IEIPSK
+1244 
-1250 VQYIGIQAFS
+1250 
-1260 GCKNLKTLKIPGSIT
+1260 
-1275 VIGRN
+1275 
-1280 AFENCTGL
+1280 
-1288 INVDINYGLWALG
+1288 
-1301 DYAFTG
+1301 
-1307 CKQLITVVIPHSVKS
+1307 
-1322 IGAETFSGC
+1322 
-1331 HALNAI
+1331 
-1337 TYTGTRAQW
+1337 
-1346 YKIKIDTDNTFLFSA
+1346 
-1361 TIHCFDGDILP
+1361 TIHCSDGDILP
-1372 TSTTADTSTLS
+1372 TATSNLS
-1383 SKENSIIP
+1383 SEENSIIP
-1391 STDTVASGSNYVAS
+1391 STDTTISGNNYVAS

-1420 KSSVNP
+1420 ESSVNP
-1426 LNPENLIYINQFKAN
+1426 LDPAELIYINQFKAN
-1441 DSGAYQQSFRVKS
+1441 DSGAYQQSFRTKS

-1485 SGGGGGDGG
+1485 SGGSSSGGSSGGGGGGG
-1494 GAAVILGLGAAAA
+1494 GAAVILGVGVAVA
-1507 ITAGI
+1507 ITAGVI
-1512 VLTMPVDVQGR
+1512 LTMPVDVQGR
-1523 VELAD
+1523 VELAN

-1574 ANGQFVQK
+1574 ANGQLVQK

>member
-21 SAFADSPGATIV
+21 SAFADSPGATIA
-33 PNASATAQKDTSTPV
+33 PNASATAQEDTSTPV

-63 QGRYAPEQSQQ
+63 QGQYAPEQSQQ
-74 TQPTVDTSDVTM
+74 AQPTVDTSDVTM

-99 INEQNDVSS
+99 INKQNDVSS

-131 NADIVVSIYTDDS
+131 DADIVVSIYTDDS

-158 MIENMGSSTVTVDI
+158 MIENTGSSTVTVDI

-206 VLVDIKNATVDDFE
+206 VLVDIKNATVNDFE

-276 KNLHTGSIL
+276 KDLHTGSIL

-301 ISVNGDTVT
+301 IFVNGDTVT

-334 DELTYEASADDSV
+334 DELTYEASADNSV

-398 HLDGKAS
+398 HLEGKAS

-705 TLIKTYVPDPEP
+705 TLIKTYVPDPDP

-808 VTFVGTMA
+808 VTFVGTMS

-921 IEYCYYMQTVSYNGK
+921 IEYCYYLQTVSYNGK

-950 DGSYSGVVVYCT
+950 DGSYNGRWSLIVVYCT
-962 DDTILDQGNC
+962 DDTILGQGNC

-987 KLVIWGNGEMADYIA
+987 KLVIWGNGKMANYISSS
-1002 TSEPSPW
+1002 TPSPW
-1009 WSKDYTTVSLEG
+1009 WSKDYTTVSFEG
-1021 DISNIGSSAFYHTPI
+1021 DIVSIGDSAFYYTPL
-1036 NSIVLP
+1036 NNIVLP
-1042 DSIINIGKSAFEGAP
+1042 DGIIDIGKGAFENA
-1057 NLSFVQFPKKLK
+1057 K
-1069 VIENH
+1069 E
-1074 AFDSCG
+1074 
-1080 SIKTVQLPDGITT
+1080 
-1093 IDDSAFGDCSSLS
+1093 LS
-1106 EIELPDSI
+1106 EI
-1114 IELGIAAFAGTAL
+1114 
-1127 INAHLP
+1127 
-1133 SQITNIPNSTF
+1133 QIPNSVNSMGAYVF
-1144 YNCTK
+1144 DGCD
-1149 LQSITFPQNLRAIG
+1149 SLREIIYDG
-1163 EFAFYGCSLVDNVI
+1163 TISQWNEIDIEFLNHI
-1177 IPDNVDTLYQSAF
+1177 IYQ
-1190 SNCKNLKTIH
+1190 C
-1200 LPSNLKNISESL
+1200 
-1212 FSNCSSLQ
+1212 
-1220 KIILPESINS
+1220 
-1230 IDSYAFKECTLLEE
+1230 
-1244 IEIPSK
+1244 
-1250 VQYIGIQAFS
+1250 
-1260 GCKNLKTLKIPGSIT
+1260 
-1275 VIGRN
+1275 
-1280 AFENCTGL
+1280 
-1288 INVDINYGLWALG
+1288 
-1301 DYAFTG
+1301 
-1307 CKQLITVVIPHSVKS
+1307 
-1322 IGAETFSGC
+1322 
-1331 HALNAI
+1331 
-1337 TYTGTRAQW
+1337 
-1346 YKIKIDTDNTFLFSA
+1346 
-1361 TIHCFDGDILP
+1361 TIHCSDGDILP
-1372 TSTTADTSTLS
+1372 TATSNLS
-1383 SKENSIIP
+1383 SEENSIIP
-1391 STDTVASGSNYVAS
+1391 STDTTISGNNYVAS

-1420 KSSVNP
+1420 ESSVNP
-1426 LNPENLIYINQFKAN
+1426 LDPAELIYINQFKAN
-1441 DSGAYQQSFRVKS
+1441 DSGAYQQSFRTKS

-1485 SGGGGGDGG
+1485 SGGSSGGGGGGG
-1494 GAAVILGLGAAAA
+1494 GAAVILGVGVAVA
-1507 ITAGI
+1507 ITAGVI
-1512 VLTMPVDVQGR
+1512 LTMPVDVQGR
-1523 VELAD
+1523 VELAN

-1574 ANGQFVQK
+1574 ANGQLVQK

-1593 VVTF
+1593 AVTS

>member
-21 SAFADSPGATIV
+21 SAFADSPGATIA
-33 PNASATAQKDTSTPV
+33 PNASATAQEDTSTPV

-63 QGRYAPEQSQQ
+63 QGQYAPEQSQQ
-74 TQPTVDTSDVTM
+74 AQPTVDTSDVTM

-99 INEQNDVSS
+99 INKQNDVSS

-131 NADIVVSIYTDDS
+131 DADIVVSIYTDDS

-158 MIENMGSSTVTVDI
+158 MIENTGSSTVTVDI

-206 VLVDIKNATVDDFE
+206 VLVDIKNATVNDFE

-276 KNLHTGSIL
+276 KDLHTGSIL

-301 ISVNGDTVT
+301 IFVNGDTVT

-334 DELTYEASADDSV
+334 DELTYEASADNSV

-398 HLDGKAS
+398 HLEGKAS

-705 TLIKTYVPDPEP
+705 TLIKTYVPDPDP

-808 VTFVGTMA
+808 VTFVGTMS

-921 IEYCYYMQTVSYNGK
+921 IEYCYYLQTVSYNGK

-950 DGSYSGVVVYCT
+950 DGSYNGRWSLIVVYCT
-962 DDTILDQGNC
+962 DDTILGQGNC

-987 KLVIWGNGEMADYIA
+987 KLVIWGNGKMANYISSS
-1002 TSEPSPW
+1002 TPSPW
-1009 WSKDYTTVSLEG
+1009 WSKDYTTVSFEG
-1021 DISNIGSSAFYHTPI
+1021 DIVSIGDSAFYYTPL
-1036 NSIVLP
+1036 NNIVLP
-1042 DSIINIGKSAFEGAP
+1042 DGIIDIGKGAFENA
-1057 NLSFVQFPKKLK
+1057 K
-1069 VIENH
+1069 E
-1074 AFDSCG
+1074 
-1080 SIKTVQLPDGITT
+1080 
-1093 IDDSAFGDCSSLS
+1093 LS
-1106 EIELPDSI
+1106 EI
-1114 IELGIAAFAGTAL
+1114 
-1127 INAHLP
+1127 
-1133 SQITNIPNSTF
+1133 QIPNSVNSMGAYVF
-1144 YNCTK
+1144 DGCD
-1149 LQSITFPQNLRAIG
+1149 SLREIIYDG
-1163 EFAFYGCSLVDNVI
+1163 TISQWNEIDIEFLNHI
-1177 IPDNVDTLYQSAF
+1177 IYQ
-1190 SNCKNLKTIH
+1190 CI
-1200 LPSNLKNISESL
+1200 
-1212 FSNCSSLQ
+1212 
-1220 KIILPESINS
+1220 
-1230 IDSYAFKECTLLEE
+1230 
-1244 IEIPSK
+1244 
-1250 VQYIGIQAFS
+1250 
-1260 GCKNLKTLKIPGSIT
+1260 
-1275 VIGRN
+1275 
-1280 AFENCTGL
+1280 
-1288 INVDINYGLWALG
+1288 
-1301 DYAFTG
+1301 
-1307 CKQLITVVIPHSVKS
+1307 
-1322 IGAETFSGC
+1322 
-1331 HALNAI
+1331 
-1337 TYTGTRAQW
+1337 
-1346 YKIKIDTDNTFLFSA
+1346 
-1361 TIHCFDGDILP
+1361 IHCSDGDILP
-1372 TSTTADTSTLS
+1372 TATSNLS
-1383 SKENSIIP
+1383 SEENSIIP
-1391 STDTVASGSNYVAS
+1391 STDTTISGNNYVAS

-1420 KSSVNP
+1420 ESSVNP
-1426 LNPENLIYINQFKAN
+1426 LDPAELIYINQFKAN
-1441 DSGAYQQSFRVKS
+1441 DSGAYQQSFRTKS

-1485 SGGGGGDGG
+1485 SGGSSSGGSSGGGGGGG
-1494 GAAVILGLGAAAA
+1494 GAAVILGVGVAVA
-1507 ITAGI
+1507 ITAGVI
-1512 VLTMPVDVQGR
+1512 LTMPVDVQGR

-1569 VVYTD
+1569 IVYTD

-1582 TTRIKAPAKDF
+1582 TTRIKAPTKDF